1 MKKAL
6 IIDGNNLLFK
16 AYYATAY
23 QGVNLHSLQGIPT
36 NAVYAFIRMLT
47 RYLKSNNYN
56 SIFVAFDASRKT
68 FRHEILGTYKGKRS
82 ETPIE
87 LIEQFKLVKTFLDL
101 AQIPWGQL
109 TNYEADDIIGSIVKN
124 KIATNYQID
133 IMSSDKDLLQLLDT
147 NIKILNPQKGMSDL
161 KIITVS
167 TFEAEYQLLPYQV
180 TDLKGLMGDNSDNL
194 PGIKG
199 IGQKTATSLLQE
211 YKTLEN
217 IIANV
222 EKLKPTSISKLIK
235 ANANNGI
242 ICKQLA
248 QLDLNTPITGNLE
261 TFNYNIEHLSND
273 QLQDFYKK
281 YNMNSLLTQDVKP
294 KISKTNKSNIEVV
307 TEWKQEW
314 NCATNY
320 LWLEIFGENY
330 NRDNV
335 IALAI
340 KNEKGIFYINSA
352 NASNCSNFKNFLANE
367 KLQKITWDLKKV
379 IIAGLRLNLTI
390 NGIIFDHMLAAYL
403 LYANEKI
410 LPETIVTILNI
421 NTKDNLSADDFY
433 GKGIKKNIP
442 DNEKEI
448 AIFLEKKL
456 NFLNDSYLTLIKKL
470 KDTNNWNLYQE
481 IELPT
486 AFVLVNM
493 EHNGVNVDQNQLR
506 LLTDKTLLKIQD
518 LELQIKKES
527 NSNLNP
533 NSPKQVSEYLFK
545 ELKLPNYKKGS
556 TAFDV
561 LITLENKHPII
572 NILLEYRK
580 LQKLY
585 STYLLGLQ
593 KYIFNDG
600 KIHSIY
606 NQAQSSTGRL
616 SSLDP
621 NMQNISIRDKV
632 QREVRKIFIPSKPH
646 TKILSCD
653 YSQIELR
660 ILAHISEDEN
670 LIKAFQQNHDIHRE
684 TASKILNI
692 PLTEVTSEQRQKAK
706 AINFG
711 IVYGISS
718 FGLAQQLGIKVEDAK
733 IFINKYFSVFPKIK
747 IYINTIINF
756 CEKNEYVQTIFN
768 RRREVTEINNKNK
781 LIQNFGKRI
790 AMNMP
795 IQGSGADI
803 LKLAM
808 NKIYQEIKKQN
819 IDAILIA
826 QIHDELIFEVE
837 KTKINDVIAKITNI
851 MSNITNLKVPLL
863 VNTSIG
869 NNWFELK

>member
-47 RYLKSNNYN
+47 KYLKSNNYA
-56 SIFVAFDASRKT
+56 SVFVAFDAGRKT
-68 FRHEILGTYKGKRS
+68 FRHETLATYKGKRS
-82 ETPIE
+82 ETPVE
-87 LIEQFKLVKTFLDL
+87 LIEQFNLVKIFLDL
-101 AQIPWGQL
+101 AQIPWGQIN
-109 TNYEADDIIGSIVKN
+109 NYEADDIIGSIVKN
-124 KIATNYQID
+124 KVASNYQID
-133 IMSSDKDLLQLLDT
+133 IISSDKDLLQLLDN

-161 KIITVS
+161 KVINIS
-167 TFEAEYQLLPYQV
+167 TFQSEYELLPYQV
-180 TDLKGLMGDNSDNL
+180 TDLKGLMGDSSDNL

-199 IGQKTATSLLQE
+199 IGQKTAISLLKE
-211 YKTLEN
+211 YDTLEN
-217 IIANV
+217 IIENV
-222 EKLKPTSISKLIK
+222 EKLKPNVSKLIK
-235 ANANNGI
+235 LNFNNGI

-248 QLDLNTPITGNLE
+248 QLNLNTPITGNLE
-261 TFNYNIEHLSND
+261 TFNYNVENLNNEK
-273 QLQDFYKK
+273 LQDFYKQ
-281 YNMNSLLTQDVKP
+281 YNMNSLLTKDTNP
-294 KISKTNKSNIEVV
+294 KTNKNSTSHVKIINK
-307 TEWKQEW
+307 WSQEW
-314 NCATNY
+314 NCDSNY
-320 LWLEIFGENY
+320 LWLEIFGDNY
-330 NRDNV
+330 NRDN
-335 IALAI
+335 IIGFGI
-340 KNEKGIFYINSA
+340 KNKKGTFYINKI
-352 NASNCSNFKNFLANE
+352 NAINCSNFQHFLQNK

-379 IIAGLRLNLTI
+379 IIAGLRLKLII
-390 NGIIFDHMLAAYL
+390 NNIIFDHMLAAYL

-410 LPETIVTILNI
+410 LPENIAVMLNV
-421 NTKDNLSADDFY
+421 NVKDNLSADDFY

-442 DNEKEI
+442 NDEKEI

-456 NFLNDSYLTLIKKL
+456 NFLTDFHLILIKKL

-481 IELPT
+481 IELPA

-493 EHNGVNVDQNQLR
+493 ECNGVNIDQKKLK
-506 LLTDKTLLKIQD
+506 LLTDKTLRKIQD

-533 NSPKQVSEYLFK
+533 NSPKQISEYLFK
-545 ELKLPNYKKGS
+545 ELKLPNYKKSS
-556 TAFDV
+556 TAFEV
-561 LITLENKHPII
+561 LISLKNQHPII
-572 NILLEYRK
+572 DILLEYRK

-593 KYIFNDG
+593 KYIFDDG

-606 NQAQSSTGRL
+606 NQVQTSTGRL
-616 SSLDP
+616 SSLYP
-621 NMQNISIRDKV
+621 NMQNISIRDKE
-632 QREVRKIFIPSKPH
+632 QRKVRKIFIPSKPH

-670 LIKAFQQNHDIHRE
+670 LIKAFQQKHDIHRE

-692 PLTEVTSEQRQKAK
+692 PLAEVTNEQRQNAK

-718 FGLAQQLGIKVEDAK
+718 FGLSQQIGIKVEDSK

-747 IYINTIINF
+747 SYINNIIDF
-756 CEKNEYVQTIFN
+756 CEKNGYVQTIFN
-768 RRREVTEINNKNK
+768 RRREVMEITNKNK
-781 LIQNFGKRI
+781 VIQNFGKRI

-795 IQGSGADI
+795 IQGSAADI

-808 NKIYQEIKKQN
+808 NKIYEEIKNQN

-837 KTKINDVIAKITNI
+837 DNKVNDIITKITKI
-851 MSNITNLKVPLL
+851 MSNVTKLKVPLSI
-863 VNTSIG
+863 NTSIG
-869 NNWFELK
+869 DNWFELK

>member
-47 RYLKSNNYN
+47 KYLKSNNYA
-56 SIFVAFDASRKT
+56 SVFVAFDAGRKT
-68 FRHEILGTYKGKRS
+68 FRHETLATYKGKRS
-82 ETPIE
+82 ETPVE
-87 LIEQFKLVKTFLDL
+87 LIEQFNLVKIFLDL
-101 AQIPWGQL
+101 AQIPWGQIN
-109 TNYEADDIIGSIVKN
+109 NYEADDIIGSIVKN
-124 KIATNYQID
+124 KVASNYQID
-133 IMSSDKDLLQLLDT
+133 IMSSDKDLLQLLDN

-161 KIITVS
+161 KVITIS
-167 TFEAEYQLLPYQV
+167 TFQSEYELLPYQV
-180 TDLKGLMGDNSDNL
+180 TDLKGLMGDSSDNL

-199 IGQKTATSLLQE
+199 IGQKTAISLLKE
-211 YKTLEN
+211 YDTLEN
-217 IIANV
+217 IIENV
-222 EKLKPTSISKLIK
+222 EQLKPNVSKIIK
-235 ANANNGI
+235 LNFNNGI

-248 QLDLNTPITGNLE
+248 QLNLNTPITGNLE
-261 TFNYNIEHLSND
+261 TFNYNVENLNNEK
-273 QLQDFYKK
+273 LQDFYKQ
-281 YNMNSLLTQDVKP
+281 YNMNSLLTQDTNP
-294 KISKTNKSNIEVV
+294 KTNKNSTSHVQIINK
-307 TEWKQEW
+307 WSQEW
-314 NCATNY
+314 NCDSNY
-320 LWLEIFGENY
+320 LWLEIFGDNY
-330 NRDNV
+330 NRDN
-335 IALAI
+335 IIGFGI
-340 KNEKGIFYINSA
+340 KNKKGTFYINKI
-352 NASNCSNFKNFLANE
+352 NAINCSNFQHFLQNK

-379 IIAGLRLNLTI
+379 IIAGLRLKLII
-390 NGIIFDHMLAAYL
+390 NNIIFDHMLAAYL

-410 LPETIVTILNI
+410 LPENIVVMLNV
-421 NTKDNLSADDFY
+421 NVKDNLSADDFY

-442 DNEKEI
+442 NDEQEI

-456 NFLNDSYLTLIKKL
+456 NFLTDSHLILIKKL

-481 IELPT
+481 IELPA

-493 EHNGVNVDQNQLR
+493 ECNGVNIDQKKLK

-533 NSPKQVSEYLFK
+533 NSPKQISEYLFK

-556 TAFDV
+556 TAFEV
-561 LITLENKHPII
+561 LISLKNQHQII
-572 NILLEYRK
+572 DILLEYRK

-593 KYIFNDG
+593 KYIFDDG

-606 NQAQSSTGRL
+606 NQVQTSTGRL

-621 NMQNISIRDKV
+621 NMQNISIRDKE

-670 LIKAFQQNHDIHRE
+670 LIKAFQQKHDIHRE

-692 PLTEVTSEQRQKAK
+692 PLAEVTNEQRQNAK

-718 FGLAQQLGIKVEDAK
+718 FGLSQQIGIKVEDAK

-747 IYINTIINF
+747 SYINNIIDF
-756 CEKNEYVQTIFN
+756 CEKNGYVQTIFN
-768 RRREVTEINNKNK
+768 RRREVMEITNKNK
-781 LIQNFGKRI
+781 VIQNFGKRI

-795 IQGSGADI
+795 IQGSAADI

-808 NKIYQEIKKQN
+808 NKIYEEIKNQN

-837 KTKINDVIAKITNI
+837 DNKVNDVITKITKI
-851 MSNITNLKVPLL
+851 MSNVTKLKVPLL
-863 VNTSIG
+863 INTSIG
-869 NNWFELK
+869 DNWFELK

>member
-47 RYLKSNNYN
+47 KYLKSNNYA
-56 SIFVAFDASRKT
+56 SVFVAFDAGRKT
-68 FRHEILGTYKGKRS
+68 FRHETLATYKGKRS
-82 ETPIE
+82 ETPVE
-87 LIEQFKLVKTFLDL
+87 LIEQFNLVKIFLDL
-101 AQIPWGQL
+101 AQIPWGQIN
-109 TNYEADDIIGSIVKN
+109 NYEADDIIGSIVKN
-124 KIATNYQID
+124 KVASNYQID
-133 IMSSDKDLLQLLDT
+133 IMSSDKDLLQLLDN

-161 KIITVS
+161 KVITIS
-167 TFEAEYQLLPYQV
+167 TFQSEYELLPYQV
-180 TDLKGLMGDNSDNL
+180 TDLKGLMGDSSDNL

-199 IGQKTATSLLQE
+199 IGQKTAISLLKE
-211 YKTLEN
+211 YDTLEN
-217 IIANV
+217 IIENV
-222 EKLKPTSISKLIK
+222 EQLKPNVSKLIK
-235 ANANNGI
+235 LNFNNGI

-248 QLDLNTPITGNLE
+248 QLNLNTPITGNLE
-261 TFNYNIEHLSND
+261 TFNYNVENLNNEK
-273 QLQDFYKK
+273 LQDFYKQ
-281 YNMNSLLTQDVKP
+281 YNMNSLLTQDTNP
-294 KISKTNKSNIEVV
+294 KTNKNSTSHVQIINK
-307 TEWKQEW
+307 WNQEW
-314 NCATNY
+314 NCDSNY
-320 LWLEIFGENY
+320 LWLEIFGDNY
-330 NRDNV
+330 NRDN
-335 IALAI
+335 IIGFGI
-340 KNEKGIFYINSA
+340 KNEKGTFYINKI
-352 NASNCSNFKNFLANE
+352 NAINCPNFQHFLQNK

-379 IIAGLRLNLTI
+379 IIAGLRLKLII
-390 NGIIFDHMLAAYL
+390 NNIIFDHMLAAYL

-410 LPETIVTILNI
+410 LPENIAVMLNV
-421 NTKDNLSADDFY
+421 NVKDNLSADDFY

-442 DNEKEI
+442 NDEKEI

-456 NFLNDSYLTLIKKL
+456 NFLTDSHLILIKKL

-481 IELPT
+481 IELPAT
-486 AFVLVNM
+486 FVLVNM
-493 EHNGVNVDQNQLR
+493 ECNGVNIDQKKLK

-533 NSPKQVSEYLFK
+533 NSPKQISEYLFK

-556 TAFDV
+556 TAFEV
-561 LITLENKHPII
+561 LISLKNQHPII
-572 NILLEYRK
+572 DILLEYRK

-593 KYIFNDG
+593 KYIFDDG

-606 NQAQSSTGRL
+606 NQVQTSTGRL

-621 NMQNISIRDKV
+621 NMQNISIRDKE

-670 LIKAFQQNHDIHRE
+670 LIKAFQQKHDIHRE

-692 PLTEVTSEQRQKAK
+692 PLAEVTNEQRQNAK

-718 FGLAQQLGIKVEDAK
+718 FGLSQQIGIKVEDAK

-747 IYINTIINF
+747 SYINNIIDF
-756 CEKNEYVQTIFN
+756 CEKNGYVQTIFN
-768 RRREVTEINNKNK
+768 RRREVMEITNKNK
-781 LIQNFGKRI
+781 VIQNFGKRI

-795 IQGSGADI
+795 IQGSAADI

-808 NKIYQEIKKQN
+808 NKIYEEIKKQN

-837 KTKINDVIAKITNI
+837 DNKVNDVITKITKI
-851 MSNITNLKVPLL
+851 MSNVTKLKVPLL
-863 VNTSIG
+863 INTSIG
-869 NNWFELK
+869 DNWFELK

>member
-47 RYLKSNNYN
+47 KYLKSNNYA
-56 SIFVAFDASRKT
+56 SVFVAFDAGRKT
-68 FRHEILGTYKGKRS
+68 FRHETLATYKGKRS
-82 ETPIE
+82 ETPVE
-87 LIEQFKLVKTFLDL
+87 LIEQFNLVKIFLDL
-101 AQIPWGQL
+101 AQIPWGQIN
-109 TNYEADDIIGSIVKN
+109 NYEADDIIGSIVKN
-124 KIATNYQID
+124 KVASNYQID
-133 IMSSDKDLLQLLDT
+133 IMSSDKDLLQLLDN

-161 KIITVS
+161 KVITIS
-167 TFEAEYQLLPYQV
+167 TFQSEYELLPYQI
-180 TDLKGLMGDNSDNL
+180 TDLKGLMGDSSDNL

-199 IGQKTATSLLQE
+199 IGQKTAISLLKE
-211 YKTLEN
+211 YDTLEN
-217 IIANV
+217 IIENV
-222 EKLKPTSISKLIK
+222 EQLKPNVSKLIK
-235 ANANNGI
+235 LNFNNGI
-242 ICKQLA
+242 ISKQLA
-248 QLDLNTPITGNLE
+248 QLNLNTPITGNLE
-261 TFNYNIEHLSND
+261 TFNYNVENLNNEK
-273 QLQDFYKK
+273 LQDFYKQ
-281 YNMNSLLTQDVKP
+281 YNMKSLLTQDTNP
-294 KISKTNKSNIEVV
+294 KTNKNSTSHVQIINK
-307 TEWKQEW
+307 WSQEW
-314 NCATNY
+314 NCDSNY
-320 LWLEIFGENY
+320 LWLEIFGDNY
-330 NRDNV
+330 NRDN
-335 IALAI
+335 IIGFGI
-340 KNEKGIFYINSA
+340 KNKKGTFYINKI
-352 NASNCSNFKNFLANE
+352 NAINCSNFQHFLQNK

-379 IIAGLRLNLTI
+379 IIAGLRLKLII
-390 NGIIFDHMLAAYL
+390 NNIIFDHMLAAYL

-410 LPETIVTILNI
+410 LPENIAVMLNV
-421 NTKDNLSADDFY
+421 NVKDNLSADDFY

-442 DNEKEI
+442 NDEKEI

-456 NFLNDSYLTLIKKL
+456 NFLTDSHLILIKKL

-481 IELPT
+481 IELPA

-493 EHNGVNVDQNQLR
+493 ECNGVNIDQKKLK

-533 NSPKQVSEYLFK
+533 NSPKQISEYLFK

-556 TAFDV
+556 TAFEV
-561 LITLENKHPII
+561 LISLKNQHPII
-572 NILLEYRK
+572 DILLEYRK

-593 KYIFNDG
+593 KYIFDDG

-606 NQAQSSTGRL
+606 NQVQTSTGRL

-621 NMQNISIRDKV
+621 NMQNISIRDKE

-670 LIKAFQQNHDIHRE
+670 LIKAFQQKHDIHRE

-692 PLTEVTSEQRQKAK
+692 PLAEVTNEQRQNAK

-718 FGLAQQLGIKVEDAK
+718 FGLSQQIGIKVEDAK

-747 IYINTIINF
+747 SYINNIIDF
-756 CEKNEYVQTIFN
+756 CEKNGYVQTIFN
-768 RRREVTEINNKNK
+768 RRREVMEITNKNK
-781 LIQNFGKRI
+781 VIQNFGKRI

-795 IQGSGADI
+795 IQGSAADI

-808 NKIYQEIKKQN
+808 NKIYKEIKKQN

-837 KTKINDVIAKITNI
+837 DNKVNDVITKITKI
-851 MSNITNLKVPLL
+851 MSNVTKLKVPLL
-863 VNTSIG
+863 INTSIG
-869 NNWFELK
+869 DNWFELK

>member
-47 RYLKSNNYN
+47 KYLKSNNYA
-56 SIFVAFDASRKT
+56 SVFVAFDAGRKT
-68 FRHEILGTYKGKRS
+68 FRHETLATYKGKRS
-82 ETPIE
+82 ETPVE
-87 LIEQFKLVKTFLDL
+87 LIEQFNLVKIFLDL
-101 AQIPWGQL
+101 AQIPWGQIN
-109 TNYEADDIIGSIVKN
+109 NYEADDIIGSIVKN
-124 KIATNYQID
+124 KVASNYQID
-133 IMSSDKDLLQLLDT
+133 IMSSDKDLLQLLDN

-161 KIITVS
+161 KVITIS
-167 TFEAEYQLLPYQV
+167 TFQSEYELLPYQV
-180 TDLKGLMGDNSDNL
+180 TDLKGLMGDSSDNL

-199 IGQKTATSLLQE
+199 IGQKTAISLLKE
-211 YKTLEN
+211 YDTLEN
-217 IIANV
+217 IIENV
-222 EKLKPTSISKLIK
+222 EQLKPNVSKLIK
-235 ANANNGI
+235 LNFNNGI

-248 QLDLNTPITGNLE
+248 QLNLNTPITGNLE
-261 TFNYNIEHLSND
+261 TFNYNVENLNNEK
-273 QLQDFYKK
+273 LQDFYKQ
-281 YNMNSLLTQDVKP
+281 YNMNSLLTQDTNP
-294 KISKTNKSNIEVV
+294 KTNKNSTSHVQIINK
-307 TEWKQEW
+307 WSQEW
-314 NCATNY
+314 NCDSNY
-320 LWLEIFGENY
+320 LWLEIFGDNY
-330 NRDNV
+330 NRDN
-335 IALAI
+335 IIGFGI
-340 KNEKGIFYINSA
+340 KNKKGTFYINKI
-352 NASNCSNFKNFLANE
+352 NAINCSNFQHFLQNK

-379 IIAGLRLNLTI
+379 IIAGLRLKLII
-390 NGIIFDHMLAAYL
+390 NNIIFDHMLAAYL

-410 LPETIVTILNI
+410 LPENIAVMLNV
-421 NTKDNLSADDFY
+421 NVKDNLSADDFY

-442 DNEKEI
+442 NDEKEI

-456 NFLNDSYLTLIKKL
+456 NFLTDSHLILIKKL

-481 IELPT
+481 IELPA

-493 EHNGVNVDQNQLR
+493 ECNGVNIDQKKLK

-533 NSPKQVSEYLFK
+533 NSPKQISEYLFK

-556 TAFDV
+556 TAFEV
-561 LITLENKHPII
+561 LISLKNQHPII
-572 NILLEYRK
+572 DILLEYRK

-593 KYIFNDG
+593 KYIFDDG

-606 NQAQSSTGRL
+606 NQVQTSTGRL

-621 NMQNISIRDKV
+621 NMQNISIRDKE

-670 LIKAFQQNHDIHRE
+670 LIKSFQQKHDIHRE

-692 PLTEVTSEQRQKAK
+692 PLAEVTNEQRQNAK

-718 FGLAQQLGIKVEDAK
+718 FGLSQQIGIKVEDAK
-733 IFINKYFSVFPKIK
+733 MFINKYFSVFPKIK
-747 IYINTIINF
+747 SYINNIIDF
-756 CEKNEYVQTIFN
+756 CEKNGYVQTIFN
-768 RRREVTEINNKNK
+768 RRREVMEITNKNK
-781 LIQNFGKRI
+781 VIQNFGKRI

-795 IQGSGADI
+795 IQGSAADI

-808 NKIYQEIKKQN
+808 NKIYKEIKKQN

-837 KTKINDVIAKITNI
+837 DNKVNDVITKITKI
-851 MSNITNLKVPLL
+851 MSNVTKLKVPLL
-863 VNTSIG
+863 INTSIG
-869 NNWFELK
+869 DNWFELK

>member
-47 RYLKSNNYN
+47 KYLKSKNYA
-56 SIFVAFDASRKT
+56 SVFVAFDAGRKT
-68 FRHEILGTYKGKRS
+68 FRHETLATYKGKRS
-82 ETPIE
+82 ETPVE
-87 LIEQFKLVKTFLDL
+87 LIEQFNLVKIFLDL
-101 AQIPWGQL
+101 AQIPWGQIN
-109 TNYEADDIIGSIVKN
+109 NYEADDIIGSIVKN
-124 KIATNYQID
+124 KVASNYQID
-133 IMSSDKDLLQLLDT
+133 IMSSDKDLLQLLDN

-161 KIITVS
+161 KVITIS
-167 TFEAEYQLLPYQV
+167 TFQSEYELLPYQV
-180 TDLKGLMGDNSDNL
+180 TDLKGLMGDSSDNL

-199 IGQKTATSLLQE
+199 IGQKTAISLLKE
-211 YKTLEN
+211 YDTLEN
-217 IIANV
+217 IIENV
-222 EKLKPTSISKLIK
+222 EQLKPNVSKLIK
-235 ANANNGI
+235 LNFNNGI

-248 QLDLNTPITGNLE
+248 QLNLNIPITGNLE
-261 TFNYNIEHLSND
+261 TFNYNVENLNNEK
-273 QLQDFYKK
+273 LQDFYKQ
-281 YNMNSLLTQDVKP
+281 YNMNSLLTQDTNP
-294 KISKTNKSNIEVV
+294 KTNKNSASHVQIINK
-307 TEWKQEW
+307 WSQEW
-314 NCATNY
+314 NCDSNY
-320 LWLEIFGENY
+320 LWLEIFGDNY
-330 NRDNV
+330 NRDN
-335 IALAI
+335 IIGFGI
-340 KNEKGIFYINSA
+340 KNKKGTFYINKI
-352 NASNCSNFKNFLANE
+352 NAINCSNFQHFLQNK

-379 IIAGLRLNLTI
+379 IIAGLRLKLII
-390 NGIIFDHMLAAYL
+390 NNIIFDHMLAAYL

-410 LPETIVTILNI
+410 LPENIAVMLNV
-421 NTKDNLSADDFY
+421 NVKDNLSADDFY

-442 DNEKEI
+442 NDEKEI

-456 NFLNDSYLTLIKKL
+456 NFLTDSHLILIKKL

-481 IELPT
+481 IELPA

-493 EHNGVNVDQNQLR
+493 ECNGVNIDQKKLK

-533 NSPKQVSEYLFK
+533 NSPKQISEYLFK

-556 TAFDV
+556 TAFEV
-561 LITLENKHPII
+561 LISLKNQHPII
-572 NILLEYRK
+572 DILLEYRK

-593 KYIFNDG
+593 KYIFDDG

-606 NQAQSSTGRL
+606 NQVQTSTGRL

-621 NMQNISIRDKV
+621 NMQNISIRDKE

-670 LIKAFQQNHDIHRE
+670 LIKAFQQKHDIHRE

-692 PLTEVTSEQRQKAK
+692 PLAEVTNEQRQNAK

-718 FGLAQQLGIKVEDAK
+718 FGLSQQIGIKVEDAK

-747 IYINTIINF
+747 SYINNIIDF
-756 CEKNEYVQTIFN
+756 CEKNGYVQTIFN
-768 RRREVTEINNKNK
+768 RRREVMEITNKNK
-781 LIQNFGKRI
+781 VIQNFGKRI

-795 IQGSGADI
+795 IQGSAADI

-808 NKIYQEIKKQN
+808 NKIYEEIKKQN

-837 KTKINDVIAKITNI
+837 DNKVNDVITKITKI
-851 MSNITNLKVPLL
+851 MSNVTKLKVPLL
-863 VNTSIG
+863 INTSIG
-869 NNWFELK
+869 DNWFELK

>member
-16 AYYATAY
+16 AYYGTAY
-23 QGVNLHSLQGIPT
+23 QRVNLHSLQGIPT

-47 RYLKSNNYN
+47 KYLKSNNYN
-56 SIFVAFDASRKT
+56 SVFVAFDAGRKT
-68 FRHEILGTYKGKRS
+68 FRHEILETYKGKRS

-87 LIEQFKLVKTFLDL
+87 LIEQFKLVKIFLDL
-101 AQIPWGQL
+101 AQIPWGQI
-109 TNYEADDIIGSIVKN
+109 TTYEADDIIASIVKN

-161 KIITVS
+161 KVITIS

-199 IGQKTATSLLQE
+199 IGQKTAISLLKE

-217 IIANV
+217 IIVNV
-222 EKLKPTSISKLIK
+222 EKLKPNISKLIK
-235 ANANNGI
+235 ANTNNGI
-242 ICKQLA
+242 ICKQLS

-261 TFNYNIEHLSND
+261 TFNYNIENLNNE
-273 QLQDFYKK
+273 QLQNFYKQ
-281 YNMNSLLTQDVKP
+281 YNMNSLLRENIKP
-294 KISKTNKSNIEVV
+294 KISKTNKSDIQII
-307 TEWKQEW
+307 TAWKQEW
-314 NCATNY
+314 NCTTNY
-320 LWLEIFGENY
+320 LWLEVFGENY

-335 IALAI
+335 IGLAI

-352 NASNCSNFKNFLANE
+352 NAINCSNFKYFLANE

-379 IIAGLRLNLTI
+379 IIAGLRLNLKI

-410 LPETIVTILNI
+410 LPENIAVILNI
-421 NTKDNLSADDFY
+421 NMKDNLSANDFY

-442 DNEKEI
+442 DNEEEI
-448 AIFLEKKL
+448 AIFLEKKI
-456 NFLNDSYLTLIKKL
+456 NFLTASHLILIKKL
-470 KDTNNWNLYQE
+470 KDTNNWNLYQK

-493 EHNGVNVDQNQLR
+493 EQNGVNIDKKQLY
-506 LLTDKTLLKIQD
+506 LLTDKTLLKIQN

-533 NSPKQVSEYLFK
+533 NSPKQISDYLFK
-545 ELKLPNYKKGS
+545 DLKLPNYKKGS
-556 TAFDV
+556 TAFEV
-561 LITLENKHPII
+561 LITLKNQHPII

-593 KYIFNDG
+593 KYIFHDG

-606 NQAQSSTGRL
+606 NQVETSTGRL

-621 NMQNISIRDKV
+621 NMQNISIRDKA

-670 LIKAFQQNHDIHRE
+670 LIKTFQQKHDIHRE

-692 PLTEVTSEQRQKAK
+692 PLTMVTSEQRQKAK

-733 IFINKYFSVFPKIK
+733 IFIEKYFSVFPKIK
-747 IYINTIINF
+747 TYINTIIDF
-756 CEKNEYVQTIFN
+756 CEKNGYVQTIFN

-781 LIQNFGKRI
+781 VIQNFGKRI

-795 IQGSGADI
+795 IQGSAADI

-819 IDAILIA
+819 IDGILTA

-837 KTKINDVIAKITNI
+837 ETKVNDVIAKITNI
-851 MSNITNLKVPLL
+851 MSNITKLKVPLL
-863 VNTSIG
+863 VNISIG

>member
-36 NAVYAFIRMLT
+36 NAVYAFIRMLIK
-47 RYLKSNNYN
+47 YLKSNNYA
-56 SIFVAFDASRKT
+56 SVFVAFDAGRKT
-68 FRHEILGTYKGKRS
+68 FRHETLATYKGKRS
-82 ETPIE
+82 ETPVE
-87 LIEQFKLVKTFLDL
+87 LIEQFNLVKIFLDL
-101 AQIPWGQL
+101 AQIPWGQIN
-109 TNYEADDIIGSIVKN
+109 NYEADDIIGSIVKN
-124 KIATNYQID
+124 KVASNYQID
-133 IMSSDKDLLQLLDT
+133 IMSSDKDLLQLLDN

-161 KIITVS
+161 KVITIS
-167 TFEAEYQLLPYQV
+167 TFQSEYELLPYQV
-180 TDLKGLMGDNSDNL
+180 TDLKGLMGDSSDNL

-199 IGQKTATSLLQE
+199 IGQKTAISLLKE
-211 YKTLEN
+211 YDTLEN
-217 IIANV
+217 IIENV
-222 EKLKPTSISKLIK
+222 EQLKPNVSKLIK
-235 ANANNGI
+235 LNFNNGI

-248 QLDLNTPITGNLE
+248 KLNLNTPITGNLE
-261 TFNYNIEHLSND
+261 TFNYNVENLNNEK
-273 QLQDFYKK
+273 LQDFYKQ
-281 YNMNSLLTQDVKP
+281 YNMNSLLTQDNNP
-294 KISKTNKSNIEVV
+294 KTNKNSTSHVQIINK
-307 TEWKQEW
+307 WNQEW
-314 NCATNY
+314 NCDSNY
-320 LWLEIFGENY
+320 LWLEIFGDNY
-330 NRDNV
+330 NRDN
-335 IALAI
+335 IIGFGI
-340 KNEKGIFYINSA
+340 KNEKGTFYINKI
-352 NASNCSNFKNFLANE
+352 NAINCPNFQHFLQNK

-379 IIAGLRLNLTI
+379 IIAGLRLKLII
-390 NGIIFDHMLAAYL
+390 NNIIFDHMLAAYL

-410 LPETIVTILNI
+410 LPENIAVMLNV
-421 NTKDNLSADDFY
+421 NVKDNLSADDFY

-442 DNEKEI
+442 NDEKEI
-448 AIFLEKKL
+448 AIFLKKKL
-456 NFLNDSYLTLIKKL
+456 NFLTDSHLILIKKL

-481 IELPT
+481 IELPA

-493 EHNGVNVDQNQLR
+493 ECNGVNIDQKKLK

-533 NSPKQVSEYLFK
+533 NSPKQISEYLFK

-556 TAFDV
+556 TAFEV
-561 LITLENKHPII
+561 LISLKNQHQII
-572 NILLEYRK
+572 DILLEYRK

-593 KYIFNDG
+593 KYIFDDG

-606 NQAQSSTGRL
+606 NQVQTSTGRL

-621 NMQNISIRDKV
+621 NMQNISIRDKE

-670 LIKAFQQNHDIHRE
+670 LIKAFKQKHDIHRE
-684 TASKILNI
+684 TASKISNI
-692 PLTEVTSEQRQKAK
+692 PLAEVTNEQRQNAK

-718 FGLAQQLGIKVEDAK
+718 FGLSQQIGIKVEDAK

-747 IYINTIINF
+747 SYINNIIDF
-756 CEKNEYVQTIFN
+756 CEKNGYVQTIFN
-768 RRREVTEINNKNK
+768 RRREVMEITNKNK
-781 LIQNFGKRI
+781 VIQNFGKRI

-795 IQGSGADI
+795 IQGSAADI

-808 NKIYQEIKKQN
+808 NKIYEEIKKQN

-837 KTKINDVIAKITNI
+837 DNKVNDVITKITKI
-851 MSNITNLKVPLL
+851 MSNVTKLKVPLL
-863 VNTSIG
+863 INTSIG
-869 NNWFELK
+869 DNWFELK

>member
-47 RYLKSNNYN
+47 KYLKSNNYA
-56 SIFVAFDASRKT
+56 SVFVAFDAGRKT
-68 FRHEILGTYKGKRS
+68 FRHETLATYKGKRS
-82 ETPIE
+82 ETPVE
-87 LIEQFKLVKTFLDL
+87 LIEQFNLVKIFLDL
-101 AQIPWGQL
+101 AQIPWGQIN
-109 TNYEADDIIGSIVKN
+109 NYEADDIIGSIVKN
-124 KIATNYQID
+124 KVASNYQID
-133 IMSSDKDLLQLLDT
+133 IMSSDKDLLQLLDN

-161 KIITVS
+161 KVITIS
-167 TFEAEYQLLPYQV
+167 TFQSEYELLPYQV
-180 TDLKGLMGDNSDNL
+180 TDLKGLMGDSSDNL

-199 IGQKTATSLLQE
+199 IGQKTAISLLKE
-211 YKTLEN
+211 YDTLEN
-217 IIANV
+217 IIENV
-222 EKLKPTSISKLIK
+222 EQLKPNVSKLIK
-235 ANANNGI
+235 LNFNNGI

-248 QLDLNTPITGNLE
+248 QLNLNTPITGNLE
-261 TFNYNIEHLSND
+261 TFNYNVENLNNEK
-273 QLQDFYKK
+273 LQDFYKQ
-281 YNMNSLLTQDVKP
+281 YNMNSLLTQDTNP
-294 KISKTNKSNIEVV
+294 KTNKNSTSHVQIINK
-307 TEWKQEW
+307 WNQEW
-314 NCATNY
+314 NCDSNY
-320 LWLEIFGENY
+320 LWLEIFGDNY
-330 NRDNV
+330 NRDN
-335 IALAI
+335 IIGFGI
-340 KNEKGIFYINSA
+340 KNEKGTFYINKI
-352 NASNCSNFKNFLANE
+352 NAINCPNFQHFLQNK

-379 IIAGLRLNLTI
+379 IIAGLRLKLII
-390 NGIIFDHMLAAYL
+390 NNIIFDHMLAAYL

-410 LPETIVTILNI
+410 LPENIAVMLNV
-421 NTKDNLSADDFY
+421 NVKDNLSADDFY

-442 DNEKEI
+442 NDEKEI

-456 NFLNDSYLTLIKKL
+456 NFLTDSHLILIKKL

-481 IELPT
+481 IELPA

-493 EHNGVNVDQNQLR
+493 ECNGVNIDQKKLK

-533 NSPKQVSEYLFK
+533 NSPKQISEYLFK

-556 TAFDV
+556 TAFEV
-561 LITLENKHPII
+561 LISLKNQHPII
-572 NILLEYRK
+572 DILLEYRK

-593 KYIFNDG
+593 KYIFDDG

-606 NQAQSSTGRL
+606 NQVQTSTGRL

-621 NMQNISIRDKV
+621 NMQNISIRDKE

-670 LIKAFQQNHDIHRE
+670 LIKAFQQKHDIHRE

-692 PLTEVTSEQRQKAK
+692 PLAEVTNEQRQNAK

-718 FGLAQQLGIKVEDAK
+718 FGLSQQIGIKVEDAK

-747 IYINTIINF
+747 SYINNIIDF
-756 CEKNEYVQTIFN
+756 CEKNGYVQTIFN
-768 RRREVTEINNKNK
+768 RKREVMEITNKNK
-781 LIQNFGKRI
+781 VIQNFGKRI

-795 IQGSGADI
+795 IQGSAADI

-808 NKIYQEIKKQN
+808 NKIYEEIKKQN

-837 KTKINDVIAKITNI
+837 DNKVNDVITKITKI
-851 MSNITNLKVPLL
+851 MSNVTKLKVPLL
-863 VNTSIG
+863 INTSIG
-869 NNWFELK
+869 DNWFELK

>member
-47 RYLKSNNYN
+47 KYLKSNNYA
-56 SIFVAFDASRKT
+56 SVFVAFDAGRKT
-68 FRHEILGTYKGKRS
+68 FRHETLATYKGKRS
-82 ETPIE
+82 ETPVE
-87 LIEQFKLVKTFLDL
+87 LIEQFNLVKIFLDL
-101 AQIPWGQL
+101 AQIPWGQIN
-109 TNYEADDIIGSIVKN
+109 NYEADDIIGSIVKN
-124 KIATNYQID
+124 KVASNYQID
-133 IMSSDKDLLQLLDT
+133 IMSSDKDLLQLLDN

-161 KIITVS
+161 KVITIS
-167 TFEAEYQLLPYQV
+167 TFQSEYELLPYQV
-180 TDLKGLMGDNSDNL
+180 TDLKGLMGDSSDNL

-199 IGQKTATSLLQE
+199 IGQKTAISLLKK
-211 YKTLEN
+211 YDTLEN
-217 IIANV
+217 IIENV
-222 EKLKPTSISKLIK
+222 EQLKPNVSKLIK
-235 ANANNGI
+235 LNFNNGI

-248 QLDLNTPITGNLE
+248 QLNLNTPITGNLE
-261 TFNYNIEHLSND
+261 TFNYNVENLNNEK
-273 QLQDFYKK
+273 LQDFYKQ
-281 YNMNSLLTQDVKP
+281 YNMNSLLTQDTNP
-294 KISKTNKSNIEVV
+294 KTNKNSTSHVQIINK
-307 TEWKQEW
+307 WSQEW
-314 NCATNY
+314 NCDSNY
-320 LWLEIFGENY
+320 LWLEIFGDNY
-330 NRDNV
+330 NRDN
-335 IALAI
+335 IIGFGI
-340 KNEKGIFYINSA
+340 KNKKGTFYINKI
-352 NASNCSNFKNFLANE
+352 NAINCSNFQHFLQNK

-379 IIAGLRLNLTI
+379 IIAGLRLKLII
-390 NGIIFDHMLAAYL
+390 NNIIFDHMLAAYL

-410 LPETIVTILNI
+410 LPENIAVMLNV
-421 NTKDNLSADDFY
+421 NVKDNLSADDFY

-442 DNEKEI
+442 NDEKEI

-456 NFLNDSYLTLIKKL
+456 NFLTDSHLILIKKL

-481 IELPT
+481 IELPA

-493 EHNGVNVDQNQLR
+493 ECNGVNIDQKKLK

-533 NSPKQVSEYLFK
+533 NSPKQISEYLFK

-556 TAFDV
+556 TAFEV
-561 LITLENKHPII
+561 LISLKNQHPII
-572 NILLEYRK
+572 DILLEYRK

-593 KYIFNDG
+593 KYIFDDG

-606 NQAQSSTGRL
+606 NQVQTSTGRL

-621 NMQNISIRDKV
+621 NMQNISIRDKE

-670 LIKAFQQNHDIHRE
+670 LIKAFQQKHDIHRE

-692 PLTEVTSEQRQKAK
+692 PLAEVTNEQRQNAK

-718 FGLAQQLGIKVEDAK
+718 FGLSQQIGIKVEDAK

-747 IYINTIINF
+747 SYINNIIDF
-756 CEKNEYVQTIFN
+756 CEKNGYVQTIFN
-768 RRREVTEINNKNK
+768 RRREVMEITNKNK
-781 LIQNFGKRI
+781 VIQNFGKRI

-795 IQGSGADI
+795 IQGSAADI

-808 NKIYQEIKKQN
+808 NKIYEEIKKQN

-837 KTKINDVIAKITNI
+837 DNKVNDVITKITKI
-851 MSNITNLKVPLL
+851 MSNVTKLKVPLL
-863 VNTSIG
+863 INTSIG
-869 NNWFELK
+869 DNWFELK

>member
-47 RYLKSNNYN
+47 KYLKSNNYA
-56 SIFVAFDASRKT
+56 SVFVAFDAGRKT
-68 FRHEILGTYKGKRS
+68 FRHETLATYKGKRS
-82 ETPIE
+82 ETPVE
-87 LIEQFKLVKTFLDL
+87 LIEQFNLVKIFLDL
-101 AQIPWGQL
+101 AQIPWGQIN
-109 TNYEADDIIGSIVKN
+109 NYEADDIIGSIVKN
-124 KIATNYQID
+124 KVASNYQID
-133 IMSSDKDLLQLLDT
+133 IMSSDKDLLQLLDN

-161 KIITVS
+161 KVITIS
-167 TFEAEYQLLPYQV
+167 TFQSEYELLPYQV
-180 TDLKGLMGDNSDNL
+180 TDLKGLMGDSSDNL

-199 IGQKTATSLLQE
+199 IGQKTAISLLKE
-211 YKTLEN
+211 YDTLEN
-217 IIANV
+217 IIENV
-222 EKLKPTSISKLIK
+222 EELKPNVSKLIK
-235 ANANNGI
+235 LNFNNGI

-248 QLDLNTPITGNLE
+248 QLNLNTPITGNLE
-261 TFNYNIEHLSND
+261 TFNYNVENLNNEK
-273 QLQDFYKK
+273 LQDFYKQ
-281 YNMNSLLTQDVKP
+281 YNMNSLLTQDTNP
-294 KISKTNKSNIEVV
+294 KTNKNSTSHVQIINK
-307 TEWKQEW
+307 WSQEW
-314 NCATNY
+314 NCDSNY
-320 LWLEIFGENY
+320 LWLEIFGDNY
-330 NRDNV
+330 NGDN
-335 IALAI
+335 IIGFGI
-340 KNEKGIFYINSA
+340 KNKKGTFYINKI
-352 NASNCSNFKNFLANE
+352 NAINCSNFQHFLQNK

-379 IIAGLRLNLTI
+379 IIAGLRLKLII
-390 NGIIFDHMLAAYL
+390 NNIIFDHMLAAYL

-410 LPETIVTILNI
+410 LPENIAVMLNV
-421 NTKDNLSADDFY
+421 NVKDNLSADDFY

-442 DNEKEI
+442 NDEKEI

-456 NFLNDSYLTLIKKL
+456 NFLTDSHLILIKKL

-481 IELPT
+481 IELPA

-493 EHNGVNVDQNQLR
+493 ECNGVNIDQKKLK

-533 NSPKQVSEYLFK
+533 NSPKQISEYLFK

-556 TAFDV
+556 TAFEV
-561 LITLENKHPII
+561 LISLKNQHPII
-572 NILLEYRK
+572 DILLEYRK

-593 KYIFNDG
+593 KYIFDDG

-606 NQAQSSTGRL
+606 NQVQTSTGRL

-621 NMQNISIRDKV
+621 NMQNISIRDKE

-670 LIKAFQQNHDIHRE
+670 LIKAFQQKHDIHRE

-692 PLTEVTSEQRQKAK
+692 PLAEVTNEQRQNAK

-718 FGLAQQLGIKVEDAK
+718 FGLSQQIGIKVEDAK

-747 IYINTIINF
+747 SYINNIIDF
-756 CEKNEYVQTIFN
+756 CEKNRYVQTIFN
-768 RRREVTEINNKNK
+768 RRREVMEITNKNK
-781 LIQNFGKRI
+781 VIQNFGKRI

-795 IQGSGADI
+795 IQGSAADI

-808 NKIYQEIKKQN
+808 NKIYEEIKKQN

-837 KTKINDVIAKITNI
+837 DNKVNDVITKITKI
-851 MSNITNLKVPLL
+851 MSNVTKLKVPLL
-863 VNTSIG
+863 INTSIG
-869 NNWFELK
+869 DNWFELK

>member
-47 RYLKSNNYN
+47 KYLKSNNYA
-56 SIFVAFDASRKT
+56 SVFVAFDAGRKT
-68 FRHEILGTYKGKRS
+68 FRHETLATYKGKRS
-82 ETPIE
+82 ETPVE
-87 LIEQFKLVKTFLDL
+87 LIEQFNLVKIFLDL
-101 AQIPWGQL
+101 AQIPWGQIN
-109 TNYEADDIIGSIVKN
+109 NYEADDIIGSIVKN
-124 KIATNYQID
+124 KIASNYQID
-133 IMSSDKDLLQLLDT
+133 IMSSDKDLLQLLDN

-161 KIITVS
+161 KVITIS
-167 TFEAEYQLLPYQV
+167 TFQSEYELLPYQV
-180 TDLKGLMGDNSDNL
+180 TDLKGLMGDSSDNL

-199 IGQKTATSLLQE
+199 IGQKTAISLLKE
-211 YKTLEN
+211 YDTLEN
-217 IIANV
+217 IIENV
-222 EKLKPTSISKLIK
+222 EQLKPNVSKLIK
-235 ANANNGI
+235 LNFNNGI

-248 QLDLNTPITGNLE
+248 QLNLNTPITGNLE
-261 TFNYNIEHLSND
+261 TFNYNVENLNNEK
-273 QLQDFYKK
+273 LQDFYKQ
-281 YNMNSLLTQDVKP
+281 YNMNSLLTQDTNP
-294 KISKTNKSNIEVV
+294 KTNKNSTSHVQIINK
-307 TEWKQEW
+307 WSQEW
-314 NCATNY
+314 NCDSNY
-320 LWLEIFGENY
+320 LWLEIFGDNY
-330 NRDNV
+330 NRDN
-335 IALAI
+335 IIGFGI
-340 KNEKGIFYINSA
+340 KNEKGTFYINKI
-352 NASNCSNFKNFLANE
+352 NAINCSNFQHFLQNK

-379 IIAGLRLNLTI
+379 IIAGLRLKLII
-390 NGIIFDHMLAAYL
+390 NNIIFDHMLAAYL

-410 LPETIVTILNI
+410 LPENIAVMLNV
-421 NTKDNLSADDFY
+421 NVKDNLNADDFY
-433 GKGIKKNIP
+433 GKCIKKNIP
-442 DNEKEI
+442 NDEKEI

-456 NFLNDSYLTLIKKL
+456 NFLTDSHLILIKKL

-481 IELPT
+481 IELPA

-493 EHNGVNVDQNQLR
+493 ECNGVNIDQKKLK
-506 LLTDKTLLKIQD
+506 LLTNKTLLKIQD

-533 NSPKQVSEYLFK
+533 NSPKQISEYLFK

-556 TAFDV
+556 TAFEV
-561 LITLENKHPII
+561 LISLKNQHPII
-572 NILLEYRK
+572 DILLEYRK

-593 KYIFNDG
+593 KYIFDDG

-606 NQAQSSTGRL
+606 NQVQTSTGRL

-621 NMQNISIRDKV
+621 NMQNISIRDKE

-670 LIKAFQQNHDIHRE
+670 LIKAFQQKHDIHRE

-692 PLTEVTSEQRQKAK
+692 PLAEVTNEQRQNAK

-718 FGLAQQLGIKVEDAK
+718 FGLSQQIGIKVEDAK

-747 IYINTIINF
+747 SYINNIIDF
-756 CEKNEYVQTIFN
+756 CEKNGYVQTIFN
-768 RRREVTEINNKNK
+768 RRREVIEITNKNK
-781 LIQNFGKRI
+781 VIQNFGKRI

-795 IQGSGADI
+795 IQGSAADI

-808 NKIYQEIKKQN
+808 NKIYEEIKKQN

-837 KTKINDVIAKITNI
+837 DNKVNDVITKITKI
-851 MSNITNLKVPLL
+851 MSNFTKLKVPLL
-863 VNTSIG
+863 INTSIG
-869 NNWFELK
+869 DNWFELK

>member
-47 RYLKSNNYN
+47 KYLKSNNYA
-56 SIFVAFDASRKT
+56 SVFVAFDAGRKT
-68 FRHEILGTYKGKRS
+68 FRHETLATYKGKRS
-82 ETPIE
+82 ETPVE
-87 LIEQFKLVKTFLDL
+87 LIEQFNLVKIFLDL
-101 AQIPWGQL
+101 AQIPWGQIN
-109 TNYEADDIIGSIVKN
+109 NYEADDIIGSIVKN
-124 KIATNYQID
+124 KVASNYQID
-133 IMSSDKDLLQLLDT
+133 IMSSDKDLLQLLDN

-161 KIITVS
+161 KVITIS
-167 TFEAEYQLLPYQV
+167 TFQSEYELLPYQV
-180 TDLKGLMGDNSDNL
+180 TDLKGLMGDSSDNL

-199 IGQKTATSLLQE
+199 IGQKTAISLLKE
-211 YKTLEN
+211 YDTLEN
-217 IIANV
+217 IIENV
-222 EKLKPTSISKLIK
+222 EQLKPNVSKLIK
-235 ANANNGI
+235 LNFNNGI

-248 QLDLNTPITGNLE
+248 QLNLNTPITGNLE
-261 TFNYNIEHLSND
+261 TFNYNVENLNNEK
-273 QLQDFYKK
+273 LQDFYKQ
-281 YNMNSLLTQDVKP
+281 YNMNSLLTQDTNP
-294 KISKTNKSNIEVV
+294 KTNKNSTSHVQIINK
-307 TEWKQEW
+307 WNQEW
-314 NCATNY
+314 NCDSNY
-320 LWLEIFGENY
+320 LWLEIFGDNY
-330 NRDNV
+330 NRDN
-335 IALAI
+335 IIGFGI
-340 KNEKGIFYINSA
+340 KNEKGTFYINKI
-352 NASNCSNFKNFLANE
+352 NAINCPNFQHFLQNK

-379 IIAGLRLNLTI
+379 VIAGLRLKLII
-390 NGIIFDHMLAAYL
+390 NNIIFDHMLAAYL

-410 LPETIVTILNI
+410 LPENIAVMLNV
-421 NTKDNLSADDFY
+421 NVKDNLSADDFY

-442 DNEKEI
+442 NDEKEI

-456 NFLNDSYLTLIKKL
+456 NFLTDSHLILIKKL

-481 IELPT
+481 IELPA

-493 EHNGVNVDQNQLR
+493 ECNGVNIDQKKLK

-533 NSPKQVSEYLFK
+533 NSPKQISEYLFK

-556 TAFDV
+556 TAFEV
-561 LITLENKHPII
+561 LISLKNQHPII
-572 NILLEYRK
+572 DILLEYRK

-593 KYIFNDG
+593 KYIFDDG

-606 NQAQSSTGRL
+606 NQVQTSTGRL

-621 NMQNISIRDKV
+621 NMQNISIRDKE

-670 LIKAFQQNHDIHRE
+670 LIKAFQQKHDIHRE

-692 PLTEVTSEQRQKAK
+692 PLAEVTNEQRQNAK

-718 FGLAQQLGIKVEDAK
+718 FGLSQQIGIKVEDAK

-747 IYINTIINF
+747 SYINNIIDF
-756 CEKNEYVQTIFN
+756 CEKNGYVQTIFN
-768 RRREVTEINNKNK
+768 RRREVMEITNKNK
-781 LIQNFGKRI
+781 VIQNFGKRI

-795 IQGSGADI
+795 IQGSAADI

-808 NKIYQEIKKQN
+808 NKIYEEIKKQN

-837 KTKINDVIAKITNI
+837 DNKVNDVITKITKI
-851 MSNITNLKVPLL
+851 MSNVTKLKVPLL
-863 VNTSIG
+863 INTSIG
-869 NNWFELK
+869 DNWFELK

>member
-47 RYLKSNNYN
+47 KYLKSNNYA
-56 SIFVAFDASRKT
+56 SVFVAFDAGRKT
-68 FRHEILGTYKGKRS
+68 FRHETLATYKGKRS
-82 ETPIE
+82 ETPVE
-87 LIEQFKLVKTFLDL
+87 LIEQFNLVKIFLDL
-101 AQIPWGQL
+101 AQIPWGQIN
-109 TNYEADDIIGSIVKN
+109 NYEADDIIGSIVKN
-124 KIATNYQID
+124 KIASNYQID
-133 IMSSDKDLLQLLDT
+133 IMSSDKDLLQLLDN

-161 KIITVS
+161 KVITIS
-167 TFEAEYQLLPYQV
+167 TFQSEYELLPYQV
-180 TDLKGLMGDNSDNL
+180 TDLKGLMGDSSDNL

-199 IGQKTATSLLQE
+199 IGQKTAISLLKE
-211 YKTLEN
+211 YDTLEN
-217 IIANV
+217 IIENV
-222 EKLKPTSISKLIK
+222 EQLKPNVSKLIK
-235 ANANNGI
+235 LNFNNGI

-248 QLDLNTPITGNLE
+248 QLNLNTPITGNLE
-261 TFNYNIEHLSND
+261 TFNYNVENLNNEK
-273 QLQDFYKK
+273 LQDFYKQ
-281 YNMNSLLTQDVKP
+281 YNMNSLLTQDTNP
-294 KISKTNKSNIEVV
+294 KTNKNSTSHVQIINK
-307 TEWKQEW
+307 WSQEW
-314 NCATNY
+314 NCDSNY
-320 LWLEIFGENY
+320 LWLEIFGDNY
-330 NRDNV
+330 NRDN
-335 IALAI
+335 IIGFGI
-340 KNEKGIFYINSA
+340 KNEKGTFYINKI
-352 NASNCSNFKNFLANE
+352 NAINCSNFQHFLQNK

-379 IIAGLRLNLTI
+379 IIAGLRLKLII
-390 NGIIFDHMLAAYL
+390 NNIIFDHMLAAYL

-410 LPETIVTILNI
+410 LPENIAVMLNV
-421 NTKDNLSADDFY
+421 NVKDNLSADDFY

-442 DNEKEI
+442 NDEKEI

-456 NFLNDSYLTLIKKL
+456 NFLTDSHLILIKKL

-481 IELPT
+481 IELPA

-493 EHNGVNVDQNQLR
+493 ECNGVNIDQKKLK
-506 LLTDKTLLKIQD
+506 LLTNKTLLKIQD

-533 NSPKQVSEYLFK
+533 NSPKQISEYLFK

-556 TAFDV
+556 TAFEV
-561 LITLENKHPII
+561 LISLKNQHPII
-572 NILLEYRK
+572 DILLEYRK

-593 KYIFNDG
+593 KYIFDDG

-606 NQAQSSTGRL
+606 NQVQTSTGRL

-621 NMQNISIRDKV
+621 NMQNISIRDKE

-670 LIKAFQQNHDIHRE
+670 LIKAFQQKHDIHRE

-692 PLTEVTSEQRQKAK
+692 PLAEVTNEQRQNAK

-718 FGLAQQLGIKVEDAK
+718 FGLSQQIGIKVEDAK

-747 IYINTIINF
+747 SYINNIIDF
-756 CEKNEYVQTIFN
+756 CEKNGYVQTIFN
-768 RRREVTEINNKNK
+768 RRREVMEITNKNK
-781 LIQNFGKRI
+781 VIQNFGKRI

-795 IQGSGADI
+795 IQGSAADI

-808 NKIYQEIKKQN
+808 NKIYEEIKKQN

-837 KTKINDVIAKITNI
+837 DNKVNDVITKITKI
-851 MSNITNLKVPLL
+851 MSNVTKLKVPLL
-863 VNTSIG
+863 INTSIG
-869 NNWFELK
+869 DNWFELK

>member
-47 RYLKSNNYN
+47 KYLKSSNYTTV
-56 SIFVAFDASRKT
+56 FVAFDAGRKT
-68 FRHEILGTYKGKRS
+68 FRHETLATYKGKRS
-82 ETPIE
+82 ETPVE
-87 LIEQFKLVKTFLDL
+87 LIGQFTLVKTFLDL
-101 AQIPWGQL
+101 AEIPWGQL
-109 TNYEADDIIGSIVKN
+109 VNYEADDIIGTIVKN
-124 KIATNYQID
+124 KIADDYQID
-133 IMSSDKDLLQLLDT
+133 IMSSDKDLLQLLAT
-147 NIKILNPQKGMSDL
+147 NIQILNPQKGMSDL
-161 KIITVS
+161 KITTTS
-167 TFEAEYQLLPYQV
+167 TFQKEYELLPSQV
-180 TDLKGLMGDNSDNL
+180 TDLKGLMGDSSDNL

-199 IGQKTATSLLQE
+199 IGQKTAINLLKE
-211 YKTLEN
+211 YDTLEA

-222 EKLKPTSISKLIK
+222 EKLKPNISKLVK

-248 QLDLNTPITGNLE
+248 QLNLQTPIIGNLE
-261 TFNYNIEHLSND
+261 TFKYDIEKLNNQS
-273 QLQDFYKK
+273 LQKFYKQ
-281 YNMNSLLTQDVKP
+281 YNMNSLLIQDVKT
-294 KISKTNKSNIEVV
+294 KTNTNSYIQIID
-307 TEWKQEW
+307 EWKQEW
-314 NCATNY
+314 NCSENY
-320 LWLEIFGENY
+320 LWLEVFGENY
-330 NRDNV
+330 NRDS
-335 IALAI
+335 IIGFAI
-340 KNEKGIFYINSA
+340 KNEKGISYINSI
-352 NASNCSNFKNFLANE
+352 NAINCVNFQHFLQNE
-367 KLQKITWDLKKV
+367 KIKKITWDLKKV
-379 IIAGLRLNLTI
+379 IIAGLRLKLII

-410 LPETIVTILNI
+410 LPENVAAILNV
-421 NTKDNLSADDFY
+421 NDNDNLSTDDFY
-433 GKGIKKNIP
+433 GKGIRKNIP
-442 DNEKEI
+442 DDEKEI
-448 AIFLEKKL
+448 AIFLEKKI
-456 NFLNDSYLTLIKKL
+456 NFLTASYLTLIKKL
-470 KDTNNWNLYQE
+470 KDTNNWTLYQE
-481 IELPT
+481 IEFPA
-486 AFVLVNM
+486 AFVLVDM
-493 EHNGVNVDQNQLR
+493 EKNGVNVNQKQLA
-506 LLTDKTLLKIQD
+506 LLTAKTLLKIQD
-518 LELQIKKES
+518 LELQIKKET

-533 NSPKQVSEYLFK
+533 NSPKQISDYLFN

-556 TAFDV
+556 TAFEV
-561 LITLENKHPII
+561 LISLENKHPII
-572 NILLEYRK
+572 NIFLEYRK

-593 KYIFNDG
+593 KYIFDDG

-606 NQAQSSTGRL
+606 NQVQTSTGRL

-692 PLTEVTSEQRQKAK
+692 PLAEVTKEQRQKAK

-718 FGLAQQLGIKVEDAK
+718 FGLSQQLGIKVEDAK

-747 IYINTIINF
+747 IYINTIIDF
-756 CEKNEYVQTIFN
+756 CEKNGYVQTIFN
-768 RRREVTEINNKNK
+768 RRREISEINNKNK
-781 LIQNFGKRI
+781 VIQNFGKRI

-795 IQGSGADI
+795 IQGSAADI

-837 KTKINDVIAKITNI
+837 ETKTNDVIAKVTKI
-851 MSNITNLKVPLL
+851 MSNITKLKVPLL

>member
-47 RYLKSNNYN
+47 KYLKSNNYA
-56 SIFVAFDASRKT
+56 SVFVAFDAGRKT
-68 FRHEILGTYKGKRS
+68 FRHETLATYKGKRS
-82 ETPIE
+82 ETPVE
-87 LIEQFKLVKTFLDL
+87 LIEQFNLVKIFLDL
-101 AQIPWGQL
+101 AQIPWGQIN
-109 TNYEADDIIGSIVKN
+109 NYEADDIIGSIVKN
-124 KIATNYQID
+124 KVASNYQID
-133 IMSSDKDLLQLLDT
+133 IMSSDKDLLQLLDN

-161 KIITVS
+161 KVITIS
-167 TFEAEYQLLPYQV
+167 TFKSEYELLPYQV
-180 TDLKGLMGDNSDNL
+180 TDLKGLMGDSSDNL

-199 IGQKTATSLLQE
+199 IGQKTAISLLKE
-211 YKTLEN
+211 YDTLEN
-217 IIANV
+217 IIENV
-222 EKLKPTSISKLIK
+222 EQLKPNVSKLIK
-235 ANANNGI
+235 LNFNNGI
-242 ICKQLA
+242 VCKQLA
-248 QLDLNTPITGNLE
+248 QLNLNTPITGNLE
-261 TFNYNIEHLSND
+261 TFNYNVENLNNEK
-273 QLQDFYKK
+273 LQDFYKQ
-281 YNMNSLLTQDVKP
+281 YNMNSLLTQDTNP
-294 KISKTNKSNIEVV
+294 KTNKNSTSHVQIINK
-307 TEWKQEW
+307 WSQEW
-314 NCATNY
+314 NCDSNY
-320 LWLEIFGENY
+320 LWLEIFGDNY
-330 NRDNV
+330 NRDN
-335 IALAI
+335 IIGFGI
-340 KNEKGIFYINSA
+340 KNEKGTFYINKI
-352 NASNCSNFKNFLANE
+352 NAINCSNFQHFLQNK

-379 IIAGLRLNLTI
+379 IIAGLRLKLII
-390 NGIIFDHMLAAYL
+390 NNIIFDHMLAAYL

-410 LPETIVTILNI
+410 LPENIAVMLNV
-421 NTKDNLSADDFY
+421 NVKDNLSADDFY

-442 DNEKEI
+442 NDEKEI

-456 NFLNDSYLTLIKKL
+456 NFLTDSHLILIKKL

-481 IELPT
+481 IELPA

-493 EHNGVNVDQNQLR
+493 ECNGVNIDQKKLK

-533 NSPKQVSEYLFK
+533 NSPKQISEYLFK

-556 TAFDV
+556 TAFEV
-561 LITLENKHPII
+561 LISLKNQHPII
-572 NILLEYRK
+572 DILLEYRK

-593 KYIFNDG
+593 KYIFDDG

-606 NQAQSSTGRL
+606 NQVQTSTGRL

-621 NMQNISIRDKV
+621 NMQNISIRDKE

-670 LIKAFQQNHDIHRE
+670 LIKAFQQKHDIHRE

-692 PLTEVTSEQRQKAK
+692 PLAEVTNEQRQNAK

-718 FGLAQQLGIKVEDAK
+718 FGLSQQIGIKVEDAK

-747 IYINTIINF
+747 SYINNIIDF
-756 CEKNEYVQTIFN
+756 CEKNGYVQTIFN
-768 RRREVTEINNKNK
+768 RRREVMEITNKNK
-781 LIQNFGKRI
+781 VIQNFGKRI

-795 IQGSGADI
+795 IQGSAADI

-808 NKIYQEIKKQN
+808 NKIYEEIKKQN

-837 KTKINDVIAKITNI
+837 DNKFNDVITKITKI
-851 MSNITNLKVPLL
+851 MSNVTKLKVPLL
-863 VNTSIG
+863 INTSIG
-869 NNWFELK
+869 DNWFELK

>member
-47 RYLKSNNYN
+47 KYLKSKNYA
-56 SIFVAFDASRKT
+56 SVFVAFDAGRKT
-68 FRHEILGTYKGKRS
+68 FRHETLATYKGKRS
-82 ETPIE
+82 ETPVE
-87 LIEQFKLVKTFLDL
+87 LIEQFNLVKIFLDL
-101 AQIPWGQL
+101 AQIPWGQIN
-109 TNYEADDIIGSIVKN
+109 NYEADDIIGSIVKN
-124 KIATNYQID
+124 KVASNYQID
-133 IMSSDKDLLQLLDT
+133 IMSSDKDLLQLLDN

-161 KIITVS
+161 KVITIS
-167 TFEAEYQLLPYQV
+167 TFQSEYELLPYQL
-180 TDLKGLMGDNSDNL
+180 TDLKGLMGDSSDNL

-199 IGQKTATSLLQE
+199 IGQKTAISLLKE
-211 YKTLEN
+211 YDTLEN
-217 IIANV
+217 IIENV
-222 EKLKPTSISKLIK
+222 EQLKPNVSKLIK
-235 ANANNGI
+235 LNFNNGI

-248 QLDLNTPITGNLE
+248 QLNLNTPITGNLE
-261 TFNYNIEHLSND
+261 TFNYNVENLNNEK
-273 QLQDFYKK
+273 LQDFYKQ
-281 YNMNSLLTQDVKP
+281 YNMNSLLTQDTNP
-294 KISKTNKSNIEVV
+294 KTNKNSTSHVQIINK
-307 TEWKQEW
+307 WSQEW
-314 NCATNY
+314 NCDSNY
-320 LWLEIFGENY
+320 LWLEIFGDNY
-330 NRDNV
+330 NRDN
-335 IALAI
+335 IIGFGI
-340 KNEKGIFYINSA
+340 KNKKGTFYINKI
-352 NASNCSNFKNFLANE
+352 NAINCSNFQHFLQNK

-379 IIAGLRLNLTI
+379 IIAGLRLKLII
-390 NGIIFDHMLAAYL
+390 NNIIFDHMLAAYL

-410 LPETIVTILNI
+410 LPENIAVMLNV
-421 NTKDNLSADDFY
+421 NVKDNLSADDFY

-442 DNEKEI
+442 NDEKEI

-456 NFLNDSYLTLIKKL
+456 NFLTDFHLILIKKL

-481 IELPT
+481 IELPA

-493 EHNGVNVDQNQLR
+493 ECNGVNIDQKKLK

-533 NSPKQVSEYLFK
+533 NSPKQISEYLFK

-556 TAFDV
+556 TAFEV
-561 LITLENKHPII
+561 LISLKNQHPII
-572 NILLEYRK
+572 DILLEYRK

-593 KYIFNDG
+593 KYIFDDG

-606 NQAQSSTGRL
+606 NQVQTSTGRL

-621 NMQNISIRDKV
+621 NMQNISIRDKE
-632 QREVRKIFIPSKPH
+632 QRKVRKIFIPSKPH

-670 LIKAFQQNHDIHRE
+670 LIKAFQQKHDIHRE

-692 PLTEVTSEQRQKAK
+692 PLAEVTNEQRQNAK

-718 FGLAQQLGIKVEDAK
+718 FGLSQQIGIKVEDAK

-747 IYINTIINF
+747 SYINNIIDF
-756 CEKNEYVQTIFN
+756 CEKNGYVQTIFN
-768 RRREVTEINNKNK
+768 RRREVMEITNKNK
-781 LIQNFGKRI
+781 VIQNFGKRI

-795 IQGSGADI
+795 IQGSAADI

-808 NKIYQEIKKQN
+808 NKIYEEIKNQN

-837 KTKINDVIAKITNI
+837 DNKVNDIITKITKI
-851 MSNITNLKVPLL
+851 MSNVTKLKVPLSI
-863 VNTSIG
+863 NTSIG
-869 NNWFELK
+869 DNWFELK

>member
-47 RYLKSNNYN
+47 KYLKSNNYA
-56 SIFVAFDASRKT
+56 SVFVAFDAGRKT
-68 FRHEILGTYKGKRS
+68 FRHETLATYKGKRS
-82 ETPIE
+82 ETPVE
-87 LIEQFKLVKTFLDL
+87 LIEQFNLVKIFLDL
-101 AQIPWGQL
+101 AQIPWGQIN
-109 TNYEADDIIGSIVKN
+109 NYEADDIIGSIVKN
-124 KIATNYQID
+124 KIASNYQID
-133 IMSSDKDLLQLLDT
+133 IMSSDKDLLQLLDN

-161 KIITVS
+161 KVITIS
-167 TFEAEYQLLPYQV
+167 TFQSEYELLPYQV
-180 TDLKGLMGDNSDNL
+180 TDLKGLMGDSSDNL

-199 IGQKTATSLLQE
+199 IGQKTAISLLKE
-211 YKTLEN
+211 YDTLEN
-217 IIANV
+217 IIENV
-222 EKLKPTSISKLIK
+222 EQLKPNVSKLIK
-235 ANANNGI
+235 LNFNNGI

-248 QLDLNTPITGNLE
+248 QLNLNTPITGNLE
-261 TFNYNIEHLSND
+261 TFNYNVENLNNEK
-273 QLQDFYKK
+273 LQDFYKQ
-281 YNMNSLLTQDVKP
+281 YNMNSLLTQDTNP
-294 KISKTNKSNIEVV
+294 KTNKNSTSHVQIINK
-307 TEWKQEW
+307 WSQEW
-314 NCATNY
+314 NCDSNY
-320 LWLEIFGENY
+320 LWLEIFGDNY
-330 NRDNV
+330 NRDN
-335 IALAI
+335 IIGFGI
-340 KNEKGIFYINSA
+340 KNEKGTFYINKI
-352 NASNCSNFKNFLANE
+352 NAINCSNFQHFLQNK

-379 IIAGLRLNLTI
+379 IIAGLRLKLII
-390 NGIIFDHMLAAYL
+390 NNIIFDHMLAAYL

-410 LPETIVTILNI
+410 LPENIAVMLNV
-421 NTKDNLSADDFY
+421 NVKDNLSADDFY

-442 DNEKEI
+442 NDEKEI

-456 NFLNDSYLTLIKKL
+456 NFLTDSHLILIKKL
-470 KDTNNWNLYQE
+470 KDTNNWNLYKE
-481 IELPT
+481 IELPA

-493 EHNGVNVDQNQLR
+493 ECNGVNIDQKKLK
-506 LLTDKTLLKIQD
+506 LLTNKTLLKIQD

-533 NSPKQVSEYLFK
+533 NSPKQISEYLFK

-556 TAFDV
+556 TAFEV
-561 LITLENKHPII
+561 LISLKNQHPII
-572 NILLEYRK
+572 DILLEYRK

-593 KYIFNDG
+593 KYIFDDG

-606 NQAQSSTGRL
+606 NQVQTSTGRL

-621 NMQNISIRDKV
+621 NMQNISIRDKE

-670 LIKAFQQNHDIHRE
+670 LIKAFQQKHDIHRE

-692 PLTEVTSEQRQKAK
+692 PLAEVTNEQRQNAK

-718 FGLAQQLGIKVEDAK
+718 FGLSQQIGIKVEDAK

-747 IYINTIINF
+747 SYINNIIDF
-756 CEKNEYVQTIFN
+756 CEKNGYVQTIFN
-768 RRREVTEINNKNK
+768 RRREVMEITNKNK
-781 LIQNFGKRI
+781 VIQNFGKRI

-795 IQGSGADI
+795 IQGSAADI

-808 NKIYQEIKKQN
+808 NKIYEEIKKQN

-837 KTKINDVIAKITNI
+837 DNKVNDVITKITKI
-851 MSNITNLKVPLL
+851 MSNFTKLKVPLL
-863 VNTSIG
+863 INTSIG
-869 NNWFELK
+869 DNWFELK

>member
-47 RYLKSNNYN
+47 KYLKSNNYA
-56 SIFVAFDASRKT
+56 SVFVAFDAGRKT
-68 FRHEILGTYKGKRS
+68 FRHETLATYKGKRS
-82 ETPIE
+82 ETPVE
-87 LIEQFKLVKTFLDL
+87 LIEQFNLVKIFLDL
-101 AQIPWGQL
+101 AQIPWGQIN
-109 TNYEADDIIGSIVKN
+109 NYEADDIIGSIVKN
-124 KIATNYQID
+124 KVASNYQID
-133 IMSSDKDLLQLLDT
+133 IMSSDKDLLQLLDN

-161 KIITVS
+161 KVITIS
-167 TFEAEYQLLPYQV
+167 TFQSEYELLPYQV
-180 TDLKGLMGDNSDNL
+180 TDLKGLMGDSSDNL

-199 IGQKTATSLLQE
+199 IGQKTAISLLKE
-211 YKTLEN
+211 YDTLEN
-217 IIANV
+217 IIENV
-222 EKLKPTSISKLIK
+222 EQLKPNVSKLIK
-235 ANANNGI
+235 LNFNNGI

-248 QLDLNTPITGNLE
+248 QLNLNTPITGNLE
-261 TFNYNIEHLSND
+261 TFNYNVENLNNEK
-273 QLQDFYKK
+273 LQDFYKQ
-281 YNMNSLLTQDVKP
+281 YNMNSLLTQDTNP
-294 KISKTNKSNIEVV
+294 KTNKNSTSHVQIINK
-307 TEWKQEW
+307 WSQEW
-314 NCATNY
+314 NCDSNY
-320 LWLEIFGENY
+320 LWLEIFGDNY
-330 NRDNV
+330 NCDN
-335 IALAI
+335 IIGFGI
-340 KNEKGIFYINSA
+340 KNKKGTFYINKI
-352 NASNCSNFKNFLANE
+352 NAINCSNFQHFLQNK

-379 IIAGLRLNLTI
+379 IIAGLRLKLII
-390 NGIIFDHMLAAYL
+390 NNIIFDHMLAAYL

-410 LPETIVTILNI
+410 LPENIAVMLNV
-421 NTKDNLSADDFY
+421 NVKDNLSADDFY

-442 DNEKEI
+442 NDEKEI

-456 NFLNDSYLTLIKKL
+456 NFLTDSHLILIKKL

-481 IELPT
+481 IELPA

-493 EHNGVNVDQNQLR
+493 ECNGVNIDQKKLK

-533 NSPKQVSEYLFK
+533 NSPKQISEYLFK

-556 TAFDV
+556 TAFEV
-561 LITLENKHPII
+561 LISLKNQHPII
-572 NILLEYRK
+572 DILLEYRK

-593 KYIFNDG
+593 KYIFDDG

-606 NQAQSSTGRL
+606 NQVQTSTGRL

-621 NMQNISIRDKV
+621 NMQNISIRDKK

-670 LIKAFQQNHDIHRE
+670 LIKAFQQKHDIHRE

-692 PLTEVTSEQRQKAK
+692 PLAEVTNEQRQNAK

-718 FGLAQQLGIKVEDAK
+718 FGLSQQIGIKVEDAK

-747 IYINTIINF
+747 SYINNIIDF
-756 CEKNEYVQTIFN
+756 CEKNRYVQTIFN
-768 RRREVTEINNKNK
+768 RRREVMEITNKNK
-781 LIQNFGKRI
+781 VIQNFGKRI

-795 IQGSGADI
+795 IQGSAADI

-808 NKIYQEIKKQN
+808 NKIYEEIKKQN

-837 KTKINDVIAKITNI
+837 DNKVNDVITKITKI
-851 MSNITNLKVPLL
+851 MSNVTKLKVPLL
-863 VNTSIG
+863 INTSIG
-869 NNWFELK
+869 DNWFELK

>member
-47 RYLKSNNYN
+47 KYLKSNNY
-56 SIFVAFDASRKT
+56 SSVFVAFDAGRKT
-68 FRHEILGTYKGKRS
+68 FRHETLATYKGKRS
-82 ETPIE
+82 ETPVE
-87 LIEQFKLVKTFLDL
+87 LIEQFNLVKIFLNL
-101 AQIPWGQL
+101 AQIPWGQIN
-109 TNYEADDIIGSIVKN
+109 NYEADDIIGSIVKN
-124 KIATNYQID
+124 KVASNYQID
-133 IMSSDKDLLQLLDT
+133 IMSSDKDLLQLLDN

-161 KIITVS
+161 KVITIS
-167 TFEAEYQLLPYQV
+167 TFQSEYELLPYQV
-180 TDLKGLMGDNSDNL
+180 TDLKGLMGDSSDNL

-199 IGQKTATSLLQE
+199 IGQKTAISLLKE
-211 YKTLEN
+211 YDTLEN
-217 IIANV
+217 IIENV
-222 EKLKPTSISKLIK
+222 EQLKPNVSKLIK
-235 ANANNGI
+235 LNFNNGI

-248 QLDLNTPITGNLE
+248 QLNLNTPITGNLE
-261 TFNYNIEHLSND
+261 TFNYNVENLNNEK
-273 QLQDFYKK
+273 LQDFYKQ
-281 YNMNSLLTQDVKP
+281 YNMNSLLTQD
-294 KISKTNKSNIEVV
+294 TNPKSNKNSTSHVQIINK
-307 TEWKQEW
+307 WSQEW
-314 NCATNY
+314 NCDSNY
-320 LWLEIFGENY
+320 LWLEIFGDNY
-330 NRDNV
+330 NRDN
-335 IALAI
+335 IIGFGI
-340 KNEKGIFYINSA
+340 KNKKGTFYINKI
-352 NASNCSNFKNFLANE
+352 NAINCSNFQHFLQNK

-379 IIAGLRLNLTI
+379 IIAGLRLKLII
-390 NGIIFDHMLAAYL
+390 NNIIFDHMLAAYL

-410 LPETIVTILNI
+410 LPENIAVMLNV
-421 NTKDNLSADDFY
+421 NVKDNLSADDFY

-442 DNEKEI
+442 NDEKEI

-456 NFLNDSYLTLIKKL
+456 NFLTDSHLILIKKL

-481 IELPT
+481 IELPA

-493 EHNGVNVDQNQLR
+493 ECNGVNIDQKKLK

-533 NSPKQVSEYLFK
+533 NSPKQISEYLFK

-556 TAFDV
+556 TAFEV
-561 LITLENKHPII
+561 LISLKNQHPII
-572 NILLEYRK
+572 DILLEYRK

-593 KYIFNDG
+593 KYIFDDG

-606 NQAQSSTGRL
+606 NQVQTSTGRL

-621 NMQNISIRDKV
+621 NMQNISIRDKE

-670 LIKAFQQNHDIHRE
+670 LIKAFQQKHDIHRE

-692 PLTEVTSEQRQKAK
+692 PLAEVTNEQRQNAK

-718 FGLAQQLGIKVEDAK
+718 FGLSQQIGIKVEDAK

-747 IYINTIINF
+747 SYINNIIDF
-756 CEKNEYVQTIFN
+756 CEKNGYVQTIFN
-768 RRREVTEINNKNK
+768 RRREVMEITNKNK
-781 LIQNFGKRI
+781 VIQNFGKRI

-795 IQGSGADI
+795 IQGSAADI

-808 NKIYQEIKKQN
+808 NKIYEEIKKQN

-837 KTKINDVIAKITNI
+837 DNKVNDVITKITKI
-851 MSNITNLKVPLL
+851 MSNVTKLKVPLL
-863 VNTSIG
+863 INTSIG
-869 NNWFELK
+869 DNWFELK

>member
-23 QGVNLHSLQGIPT
+23 QGVNLHSLHGIRT

-47 RYLKSNNYN
+47 KYLKSNNYA
-56 SIFVAFDASRKT
+56 SVFVAFDAARKT
-68 FRHEILGTYKGKRS
+68 FRHETLATYKGKRS
-82 ETPIE
+82 ETPVE
-87 LIEQFKLVKTFLDL
+87 LIEQFNLVKIFLDL
-101 AQIPWGQL
+101 AQISWGQIN
-109 TNYEADDIIGSIVKN
+109 NYEADDIIGSIVKN
-124 KIATNYQID
+124 KVASNYQID
-133 IMSSDKDLLQLLDT
+133 IMSSDKDLLQLLDN

-161 KIITVS
+161 KVITIS
-167 TFEAEYQLLPYQV
+167 TFQSEYELLPYQV
-180 TDLKGLMGDNSDNL
+180 TDLKGLMGDSSDNL

-199 IGQKTATSLLQE
+199 IGQKTAISLLKE
-211 YKTLEN
+211 YDTLEN
-217 IIANV
+217 IIENV
-222 EKLKPTSISKLIK
+222 EQLKPNVSKLIK
-235 ANANNGI
+235 LNFNNGI

-248 QLDLNTPITGNLE
+248 QLNLNTPITGNLE
-261 TFNYNIEHLSND
+261 TFNYNVENLNNEK
-273 QLQDFYKK
+273 LQDFYKQ
-281 YNMNSLLTQDVKP
+281 YNMNSLLTQDTNP
-294 KISKTNKSNIEVV
+294 KTNKNSTSHVQIINK
-307 TEWKQEW
+307 WNQEW
-314 NCATNY
+314 NCDSNY
-320 LWLEIFGENY
+320 LWLEIFGDNY
-330 NRDNV
+330 NRDN
-335 IALAI
+335 IIGFGI
-340 KNEKGIFYINSA
+340 KNEKGTFYINKI
-352 NASNCSNFKNFLANE
+352 NAINCPNFQHFLQNK

-379 IIAGLRLNLTI
+379 IIAGLRLKLII
-390 NGIIFDHMLAAYL
+390 NNIIFDHMLAAYL

-410 LPETIVTILNI
+410 LPENIAVMLNV
-421 NTKDNLSADDFY
+421 NVKENLSADDFY
-433 GKGIKKNIP
+433 GKAIKKNIP
-442 DNEKEI
+442 NDEKEI

-456 NFLNDSYLTLIKKL
+456 NFLTDSHLILIKKL

-481 IELPT
+481 IELPA

-493 EHNGVNVDQNQLR
+493 ECNGVNIDQKKLK

-533 NSPKQVSEYLFK
+533 NSPKQISEYLFK

-556 TAFDV
+556 TAFQV
-561 LITLENKHPII
+561 LISLKNQHPII
-572 NILLEYRK
+572 DILLEYRK

-593 KYIFNDG
+593 KYIFDDG

-606 NQAQSSTGRL
+606 NQVQTGTGRL

-621 NMQNISIRDKV
+621 NMQNISIRDKE

-670 LIKAFQQNHDIHRE
+670 LIKAFQQKHDIHRE

-692 PLTEVTSEQRQKAK
+692 PLAEVTNEQRQNAK

-718 FGLAQQLGIKVEDAK
+718 FGLSQQIGIKVEDAK

-747 IYINTIINF
+747 SYINNIIDF
-756 CEKNEYVQTIFN
+756 CEKNGYVQTIFN
-768 RRREVTEINNKNK
+768 RRREVMEITNKNK
-781 LIQNFGKRI
+781 VIQNFGKRI

-795 IQGSGADI
+795 IQGSAADI

-808 NKIYQEIKKQN
+808 NKIYEEIKKQN

-837 KTKINDVIAKITNI
+837 DNKVNDVITKITKI
-851 MSNITNLKVPLL
+851 MSNVTKLKVPLL
-863 VNTSIG
+863 INTSIG

>member
-47 RYLKSNNYN
+47 KYLKSNNYH
-56 SIFVAFDASRKT
+56 SVFVAFDAGRKT
-68 FRHEILGTYKGKRS
+68 FRHQILETYKGKRS

-87 LIEQFKLVKTFLDL
+87 LIEQFKLVKIFLQL
-101 AQIPWGQL
+101 AGISWGQIP
-109 TNYEADDIIGSIVKN
+109 NYEADDIIGSIVKN
-124 KIATNYQID
+124 KVATNYQID
-133 IMSSDKDLLQLLDT
+133 IMSSDKDLLQLLDN

-161 KIITVS
+161 KIITKS
-167 TFEAEYQLLPYQV
+167 TFEMEYQLLPYQV

-199 IGQKTATSLLQE
+199 IGQKTAISLLKE
-211 YKTLEN
+211 YNTLEN

-222 EKLKPTSISKLIK
+222 EKLKPSISKLIK

-261 TFNYNIEHLSND
+261 NFNYDIENFNNEA
-273 QLQDFYKK
+273 LQNFYQQ
-281 YNMNSLLTQDVKP
+281 YNMNSLLIADFKS
-294 KISKTNKSNIEVV
+294 KINKTNKSIIKVI

-320 LWLEIFGENY
+320 LWLEVFAENY
-330 NRDNV
+330 NKSK
-335 IALAI
+335 IIGFAI
-340 KNEKGIFYINSA
+340 KNEKGIFYINSTSA
-352 NASNCSNFKNFLANE
+352 TNCSDFKFFLANE

-390 NGIIFDHMLAAYL
+390 NGIVFDHMLAAYL

-410 LPETIVTILNI
+410 LPEKIAAILNL
-421 NTKDNLSADDFY
+421 NSTDNLSSDNFY

-442 DNEKEI
+442 DNETTI
-448 AIFLEKKL
+448 AVFLEKKI
-456 NFLNDSYLTLIKKL
+456 NFLSDSHFILIKKL

-493 EHNGVNVDQNQLR
+493 ENNGVNIDQQQLH
-506 LLTDKTLLKIQD
+506 LLNKKTLSKIQE

-527 NSNLNP
+527 NTDLNP
-533 NSPKQVSEYLFK
+533 NSPKQISDYLFK

-556 TAFDV
+556 TAFEV
-561 LITLENKHPII
+561 LISLENKHPII

-606 NQAQSSTGRL
+606 NQTQTSTGRL

-621 NMQNISIRDKV
+621 NMQNISIRDKT
-632 QREVRKIFIPSKPH
+632 QREVRKIFIPSKTH
-646 TKILSCD
+646 TKIVSCD

-670 LIKAFQQNHDIHRE
+670 LIKAFQENHDIHRE

-692 PLTEVTSEQRQKAK
+692 PLTAVTSEQRQKAK

-718 FGLAQQLGIKVEDAK
+718 FGLAQQLKIKVEDAK
-733 IFINKYFSVFPKIK
+733 IFIDKYFSVFPKIK
-747 IYINTIINF
+747 TYINKIIDF
-756 CEKNEYVQTIFN
+756 CEKNGYVQTIFN
-768 RRREVTEINNKNK
+768 RRREVTEINNNNK
-781 LIQNFGKRI
+781 VIQNFGKRI

-795 IQGSGADI
+795 IQGSAADI

-808 NKIYQEIKKQN
+808 NKIFQEIKKQN
-819 IDAILIA
+819 INAILIA

-837 KTKINDVIAKITNI
+837 ETNVNDVIAKITNI
-851 MSNITNLKVPLL
+851 MSNITKLKVPLL
-863 VNTSIG
+863 VNTSVG

>member
-36 NAVYAFIRMLT
+36 NAVYAFIRMLIK
-47 RYLKSNNYN
+47 YLKSNNYA
-56 SIFVAFDASRKT
+56 SVLVAFDAGRKT
-68 FRHEILGTYKGKRS
+68 FRHETLATYKGKRS
-82 ETPIE
+82 ETPVE
-87 LIEQFKLVKTFLDL
+87 LIEQLNLVKIFLDL
-101 AQIPWGQL
+101 AQIPWGQIN
-109 TNYEADDIIGSIVKN
+109 NYEADDIIGSIVKN
-124 KIATNYQID
+124 KVASNYQID
-133 IMSSDKDLLQLLDT
+133 IMSSDKDLLQLLDN

-161 KIITVS
+161 KVITIS
-167 TFEAEYQLLPYQV
+167 TFQSEYELLPYQV
-180 TDLKGLMGDNSDNL
+180 TDLKGLMGDSSDNL

-199 IGQKTATSLLQE
+199 IGQKTAISLLKE
-211 YKTLEN
+211 YDTLEN
-217 IIANV
+217 IIENV
-222 EKLKPTSISKLIK
+222 EQLKPNVSKLIK
-235 ANANNGI
+235 LNFNNGI

-248 QLDLNTPITGNLE
+248 QLNLNTPITGNLE
-261 TFNYNIEHLSND
+261 TFNYNVENLNNEK
-273 QLQDFYKK
+273 LQDFYKQ
-281 YNMNSLLTQDVKP
+281 YNMNSLLTQDTNP
-294 KISKTNKSNIEVV
+294 KTNKNSTSHVQIINK
-307 TEWKQEW
+307 WNQEW
-314 NCATNY
+314 NCDSNY
-320 LWLEIFGENY
+320 LWLEIFGDNY
-330 NRDNV
+330 NRDN
-335 IALAI
+335 IIGFGI
-340 KNEKGIFYINSA
+340 KNEKGTFYINKI
-352 NASNCSNFKNFLANE
+352 NAINCPNFQHFLQNK

-379 IIAGLRLNLTI
+379 IIAGLRLKLII
-390 NGIIFDHMLAAYL
+390 NNIIFDHMLAAYL

-410 LPETIVTILNI
+410 LPENIAVMLNV
-421 NTKDNLSADDFY
+421 NVKDNLSADDFY

-442 DNEKEI
+442 NDEKEI

-456 NFLNDSYLTLIKKL
+456 NFLTDSHLILIKKL

-481 IELPT
+481 IELPA

-493 EHNGVNVDQNQLR
+493 ECNGVNIDQKKLK

-533 NSPKQVSEYLFK
+533 NAPKQISEYLFK

-556 TAFDV
+556 TAFEV
-561 LITLENKHPII
+561 LISLKNQHPII
-572 NILLEYRK
+572 DILLEYRK

-593 KYIFNDG
+593 KYIFDDG

-606 NQAQSSTGRL
+606 NQVQTSTGRL

-621 NMQNISIRDKV
+621 NMQNISIRDKE

-653 YSQIELR
+653 YSQIELI

-670 LIKAFQQNHDIHRE
+670 LIKAFQQKHDIHRE

-692 PLTEVTSEQRQKAK
+692 PLAEVTNEQRQNAK

-718 FGLAQQLGIKVEDAK
+718 FGLSQQIGIKVEDAK

-747 IYINTIINF
+747 SYINNIIDF
-756 CEKNEYVQTIFN
+756 CEKNGYVQTIFN
-768 RRREVTEINNKNK
+768 RRREVMEITNKNK
-781 LIQNFGKRI
+781 VIQNFGKRI

-795 IQGSGADI
+795 IQGSAADI

-808 NKIYQEIKKQN
+808 NKIYEEIKKQN

-837 KTKINDVIAKITNI
+837 DHKVNDVITKITKI
-851 MSNITNLKVPLL
+851 MSNVTKLKVPLL
-863 VNTSIG
+863 INTSIG
-869 NNWFELK
+869 DNWFELK

>member
-47 RYLKSNNYN
+47 KYLKSNNYA
-56 SIFVAFDASRKT
+56 SVFVAFDAGRKT
-68 FRHEILGTYKGKRS
+68 FRHETLATYKGKRS
-82 ETPIE
+82 ETPVE
-87 LIEQFKLVKTFLDL
+87 LIEQFNLVKIFLDL
-101 AQIPWGQL
+101 AQIPWGQIN
-109 TNYEADDIIGSIVKN
+109 NYEADDIIGSIVKN
-124 KIATNYQID
+124 KIASNYQID
-133 IMSSDKDLLQLLDT
+133 IMSSDKDLLQLLDN

-161 KIITVS
+161 KVITIS
-167 TFEAEYQLLPYQV
+167 TFQSEYELLPYQV
-180 TDLKGLMGDNSDNL
+180 TDLKGLMGDSSDNL

-199 IGQKTATSLLQE
+199 IGQKTAISLLKE
-211 YKTLEN
+211 YDTLEN
-217 IIANV
+217 IIENV
-222 EKLKPTSISKLIK
+222 EQLKPNVSKLIK
-235 ANANNGI
+235 LNFNNGI

-248 QLDLNTPITGNLE
+248 QLNLNTPITGNLE
-261 TFNYNIEHLSND
+261 TFNYNVENLNNEK
-273 QLQDFYKK
+273 LQDFYKQ
-281 YNMNSLLTQDVKP
+281 YNMNSLLTQDTNP
-294 KISKTNKSNIEVV
+294 KTNKNSTSHVQIINK
-307 TEWKQEW
+307 WSQEW
-314 NCATNY
+314 NCDSNY
-320 LWLEIFGENY
+320 LWLEIFGDNY
-330 NRDNV
+330 NRDN
-335 IALAI
+335 IIGFGI
-340 KNEKGIFYINSA
+340 KNEKGTFYINKI
-352 NASNCSNFKNFLANE
+352 NAINCSNFQHFLQNK

-379 IIAGLRLNLTI
+379 IIAGLRLKLII
-390 NGIIFDHMLAAYL
+390 NNIIFDHMLAAYL

-410 LPETIVTILNI
+410 LPENIAVMLNV
-421 NTKDNLSADDFY
+421 NVKDNLSADDFY

-442 DNEKEI
+442 NDEKEI

-456 NFLNDSYLTLIKKL
+456 NFLTDSHLILIKKL

-481 IELPT
+481 IELPA

-493 EHNGVNVDQNQLR
+493 ECNGVNIDQKKLK
-506 LLTDKTLLKIQD
+506 LLTNKTLLKIQD

-533 NSPKQVSEYLFK
+533 NSPKQISEYLFK

-556 TAFDV
+556 TAFAV
-561 LITLENKHPII
+561 LISLKNQHPII
-572 NILLEYRK
+572 DILLEYRK

-593 KYIFNDG
+593 KYIFDDG

-606 NQAQSSTGRL
+606 NQVQTSTGRL

-621 NMQNISIRDKV
+621 NMQNISIRDKE

-670 LIKAFQQNHDIHRE
+670 LIKAFQQKHDIHRE

-692 PLTEVTSEQRQKAK
+692 PLAEVTNEQRQNAK

-718 FGLAQQLGIKVEDAK
+718 FGLSQQIGIKVEDAK

-747 IYINTIINF
+747 SYINNIIDF
-756 CEKNEYVQTIFN
+756 CEKNGYVQTIFN
-768 RRREVTEINNKNK
+768 RRREVMEITNKNK
-781 LIQNFGKRI
+781 VIQNFGKRI

-795 IQGSGADI
+795 IQGSAADI

-808 NKIYQEIKKQN
+808 NKIYEEIKKQN

-837 KTKINDVIAKITNI
+837 DNKVNDVITKITKI
-851 MSNITNLKVPLL
+851 MSNVTKLKVPLL
-863 VNTSIG
+863 INTSIG
-869 NNWFELK
+869 DNWFELK

>member
-47 RYLKSNNYN
+47 KYLKSNNYA
-56 SIFVAFDASRKT
+56 SVFVAFDAGRKT
-68 FRHEILGTYKGKRS
+68 FRHETLATYKGKRS
-82 ETPIE
+82 ETPVE
-87 LIEQFKLVKTFLDL
+87 LIEQFNLVKIFLEL
-101 AQIPWGQL
+101 AQIPWGQIN
-109 TNYEADDIIGSIVKN
+109 NYEADDIIGSIVKN
-124 KIATNYQID
+124 KVASNYQID
-133 IMSSDKDLLQLLDT
+133 IMSSDKDLLQLLDN

-161 KIITVS
+161 KVITIS
-167 TFEAEYQLLPYQV
+167 TFQSEYELLPYQV
-180 TDLKGLMGDNSDNL
+180 TDLKGLMGDSSDNL

-199 IGQKTATSLLQE
+199 IGQKTAISLLKE
-211 YKTLEN
+211 YDTLEN
-217 IIANV
+217 IIENV
-222 EKLKPTSISKLIK
+222 EQLKPNVSKLIK
-235 ANANNGI
+235 LNFNNGI

-248 QLDLNTPITGNLE
+248 QLNLNTPITGNLE
-261 TFNYNIEHLSND
+261 TFNYNVENLNNEK
-273 QLQDFYKK
+273 LQDFYKQ
-281 YNMNSLLTQDVKP
+281 YNMNSLLTQDTNP
-294 KISKTNKSNIEVV
+294 KTNKNSTSHVQIINK
-307 TEWKQEW
+307 WSQEW
-314 NCATNY
+314 NCDSNY
-320 LWLEIFGENY
+320 LWLEIFGDNY
-330 NRDNV
+330 NRDN
-335 IALAI
+335 IIGFGI
-340 KNEKGIFYINSA
+340 KNKKGTFYINKI
-352 NASNCSNFKNFLANE
+352 NAINCSNFQHFLQNK

-379 IIAGLRLNLTI
+379 IIAGLRLKLII
-390 NGIIFDHMLAAYL
+390 NNIIFDHMLAAYL

-410 LPETIVTILNI
+410 LPENIAVMLNV
-421 NTKDNLSADDFY
+421 NVKDNLSADDFY

-442 DNEKEI
+442 NDEKEI

-456 NFLNDSYLTLIKKL
+456 NFLTDSHLILIKKL

-481 IELPT
+481 IELPA

-493 EHNGVNVDQNQLR
+493 ECNGVNIDQKKLK

-533 NSPKQVSEYLFK
+533 NSPKQISEYLFK

-556 TAFDV
+556 TAFEV
-561 LITLENKHPII
+561 LISLKNQHPII
-572 NILLEYRK
+572 DILLEYRK

-593 KYIFNDG
+593 KYIFDDG

-606 NQAQSSTGRL
+606 NQVQTSTGRL

-621 NMQNISIRDKV
+621 NMQNISIRDKE

-670 LIKAFQQNHDIHRE
+670 LIKAFQQKHDIHRE

-692 PLTEVTSEQRQKAK
+692 PLAEVTNEQRQNAK

-718 FGLAQQLGIKVEDAK
+718 FGLSQQIGIKVEDAK

-747 IYINTIINF
+747 SYINNIIDF
-756 CEKNEYVQTIFN
+756 CEKNGYVQTIFN
-768 RRREVTEINNKNK
+768 RRREVMEITNKNK
-781 LIQNFGKRI
+781 VIQNFGKRI

-795 IQGSGADI
+795 IQGSAADI

-808 NKIYQEIKKQN
+808 NKIYKEIKKQN

-837 KTKINDVIAKITNI
+837 DNKVNDVITKITKI
-851 MSNITNLKVPLL
+851 MSNVTKLKVPLL
-863 VNTSIG
+863 INTSIG
-869 NNWFELK
+869 DNWFELK

>member
-47 RYLKSNNYN
+47 KYLKSNNYA
-56 SIFVAFDASRKT
+56 SVFVAFDAGRKT
-68 FRHEILGTYKGKRS
+68 FRHETLATYKGKRS
-82 ETPIE
+82 ETPVE
-87 LIEQFKLVKTFLDL
+87 LIEQFNLVKIFLDL
-101 AQIPWGQL
+101 AQIPWGQIN
-109 TNYEADDIIGSIVKN
+109 NYEADDIIGSIVKN
-124 KIATNYQID
+124 KIASNYQID
-133 IMSSDKDLLQLLDT
+133 IMSSDKDLLQLLDN

-161 KIITVS
+161 KVITIS
-167 TFEAEYQLLPYQV
+167 TFQSEYELLPYQV
-180 TDLKGLMGDNSDNL
+180 TDLKGLMGDSSDNL

-199 IGQKTATSLLQE
+199 IGQKTAISLLKE
-211 YKTLEN
+211 YDTLEN
-217 IIANV
+217 IIENV
-222 EKLKPTSISKLIK
+222 EQLKPNVSKLIK
-235 ANANNGI
+235 LNFNNGI

-248 QLDLNTPITGNLE
+248 QLNLNTPITGNLE
-261 TFNYNIEHLSND
+261 TFNYNVENLNNEK
-273 QLQDFYKK
+273 LQDFYKQ
-281 YNMNSLLTQDVKP
+281 YNMNSLLTQDTNP
-294 KISKTNKSNIEVV
+294 KTNKNSTSHVQIINK
-307 TEWKQEW
+307 WSQEW
-314 NCATNY
+314 NCDSNY
-320 LWLEIFGENY
+320 LWLEIFGDNY
-330 NRDNV
+330 NRDN
-335 IALAI
+335 IIGFGI
-340 KNEKGIFYINSA
+340 KNEKGTFYINKI
-352 NASNCSNFKNFLANE
+352 NAINCSNFQHFLQNK

-379 IIAGLRLNLTI
+379 IIGGLRLKLII
-390 NGIIFDHMLAAYL
+390 NNIIFDHMLAAYL
-403 LYANEKI
+403 LYANQKI
-410 LPETIVTILNI
+410 LPENIAVMLNV
-421 NTKDNLSADDFY
+421 NVKDNLSADDFY

-442 DNEKEI
+442 NDEKEI

-456 NFLNDSYLTLIKKL
+456 NFLTDSHLILIKKL
-470 KDTNNWNLYQE
+470 KDTNNWNLYKE
-481 IELPT
+481 IELPA

-493 EHNGVNVDQNQLR
+493 ECNGVNIDQKKLK
-506 LLTDKTLLKIQD
+506 LLTNKTLLKIQD

-533 NSPKQVSEYLFK
+533 NSPKQISEYLFK

-556 TAFDV
+556 TAFEV
-561 LITLENKHPII
+561 LISLKNQHPII
-572 NILLEYRK
+572 DILLEYRK

-593 KYIFNDG
+593 KYIFDDG

-606 NQAQSSTGRL
+606 NQVQTSTGRL

-621 NMQNISIRDKV
+621 NMQNISIRDKE

-670 LIKAFQQNHDIHRE
+670 LIKAFQQKHDIHRE

-692 PLTEVTSEQRQKAK
+692 PLAEVTNEQRQNAK

-718 FGLAQQLGIKVEDAK
+718 FGLSQQIGIKVEDAK

-747 IYINTIINF
+747 SYINNIIDF
-756 CEKNEYVQTIFN
+756 CEKNGYVQTIFN
-768 RRREVTEINNKNK
+768 RRREVMEITNKNK
-781 LIQNFGKRI
+781 VIQNFGKRI

-795 IQGSGADI
+795 IQGSAADI

-808 NKIYQEIKKQN
+808 NKIYEEIKKQN

-837 KTKINDVIAKITNI
+837 DNKVNDVITKITKI
-851 MSNITNLKVPLL
+851 MSNFTKLKVPLL
-863 VNTSIG
+863 INTSIG
-869 NNWFELK
+869 DNWFELK

>member
-47 RYLKSNNYN
+47 KYLKSNNYA
-56 SIFVAFDASRKT
+56 SVFVAFDAGRKT
-68 FRHEILGTYKGKRS
+68 FRHETLATYKGKRS
-82 ETPIE
+82 ETPVE
-87 LIEQFKLVKTFLDL
+87 LIEQFNLVKNFLNL
-101 AQIPWGQL
+101 AQIPWGQIN
-109 TNYEADDIIGSIVKN
+109 NYEADDIIGSIVKN
-124 KIATNYQID
+124 KIASNYQID
-133 IMSSDKDLLQLLDT
+133 IMSSDKDLLQLLDN

-161 KIITVS
+161 KVITIS
-167 TFEAEYQLLPYQV
+167 TFQSEYELLPYQV
-180 TDLKGLMGDNSDNL
+180 TDLKGLMGDSSDNL

-199 IGQKTATSLLQE
+199 IGQKTAISLLKE
-211 YKTLEN
+211 YDTLEN
-217 IIANV
+217 IIENV
-222 EKLKPTSISKLIK
+222 EQLKPNVSKLIK
-235 ANANNGI
+235 LNFNNGI

-248 QLDLNTPITGNLE
+248 QLNLNTPITGNLE
-261 TFNYNIEHLSND
+261 TFNYNVENLNNEK
-273 QLQDFYKK
+273 LQDFYKQ
-281 YNMNSLLTQDVKP
+281 YNMNSLLTQDTNP
-294 KISKTNKSNIEVV
+294 KTNKNSTSHVQIINK
-307 TEWKQEW
+307 WSQEW
-314 NCATNY
+314 NCDSNY
-320 LWLEIFGENY
+320 LWLEIFGDNY
-330 NRDNV
+330 NRDN
-335 IALAI
+335 IIGFGI
-340 KNEKGIFYINSA
+340 KNEKGTFYINKI
-352 NASNCSNFKNFLANE
+352 NAINCSNFQHFLQNK

-379 IIAGLRLNLTI
+379 IIAGLRLKLII
-390 NGIIFDHMLAAYL
+390 NNIIFDHMLAAYL

-410 LPETIVTILNI
+410 LPENIAVMLNV
-421 NTKDNLSADDFY
+421 NVKDNLSADDFY

-442 DNEKEI
+442 NDEKEI

-456 NFLNDSYLTLIKKL
+456 NFLTDSHLILIKKL

-481 IELPT
+481 IELPA

-493 EHNGVNVDQNQLR
+493 ECNGVNIDQKKLK
-506 LLTDKTLLKIQD
+506 LLTNKTLLKIQD

-533 NSPKQVSEYLFK
+533 NSPKQISEYLFK

-556 TAFDV
+556 TAFEV
-561 LITLENKHPII
+561 LISLKNQHPII
-572 NILLEYRK
+572 DILLEYRK

-593 KYIFNDG
+593 KYIFDDG

-606 NQAQSSTGRL
+606 NQVQTSTGRL

-621 NMQNISIRDKV
+621 NMQNISIRDKE

-670 LIKAFQQNHDIHRE
+670 LIKAFQQKHDIHRE

-692 PLTEVTSEQRQKAK
+692 PLAEVTNEQRQNAK

-718 FGLAQQLGIKVEDAK
+718 FGLSQQIGIKVEDAK

-747 IYINTIINF
+747 SYINNIIDF
-756 CEKNEYVQTIFN
+756 CEKNGYVQTIFN
-768 RRREVTEINNKNK
+768 RRREVMEITNKNK
-781 LIQNFGKRI
+781 VIQNFGKRI

-795 IQGSGADI
+795 IQGSAADI

-808 NKIYQEIKKQN
+808 NKIYEEIKKQN

-837 KTKINDVIAKITNI
+837 DNKVNDVITKITKI
-851 MSNITNLKVPLL
+851 MSNVTKLKVPLL
-863 VNTSIG
+863 INTSIG
-869 NNWFELK
+869 DNWFELK

>member
-47 RYLKSNNYN
+47 KYLKSNNYA
-56 SIFVAFDASRKT
+56 SVFVAFDAGRKT
-68 FRHEILGTYKGKRS
+68 FRHETLATYKGKRS
-82 ETPIE
+82 ETPVE
-87 LIEQFKLVKTFLDL
+87 LIEQFNLVKIFLDL
-101 AQIPWGQL
+101 AQIPWGQIN
-109 TNYEADDIIGSIVKN
+109 NYEADDIIGSIVK
-124 KIATNYQID
+124 KKVASNYQID
-133 IMSSDKDLLQLLDT
+133 IMSSDKDLLQLLDN

-161 KIITVS
+161 KVITIS
-167 TFEAEYQLLPYQV
+167 TFQSEYELLPYQV
-180 TDLKGLMGDNSDNL
+180 TDLKGLMGDSSDNL

-199 IGQKTATSLLQE
+199 IGQKTAISLLKK
-211 YKTLEN
+211 YNTLEN
-217 IIANV
+217 IIENV
-222 EKLKPTSISKLIK
+222 EQLKPNVSKLIK
-235 ANANNGI
+235 LNFNNGI

-248 QLDLNTPITGNLE
+248 QLNLNTPITGNLE
-261 TFNYNIEHLSND
+261 TFNYNIENLNNEK
-273 QLQDFYKK
+273 LQDFYKQ
-281 YNMNSLLTQDVKP
+281 YNMNSLLIQDTNP
-294 KISKTNKSNIEVV
+294 KINKNSTSHIQIINQ
-307 TEWKQEW
+307 WSQEW
-314 NCATNY
+314 NCDSNY
-320 LWLEIFGENY
+320 LWLEIFGDNY
-330 NRDNV
+330 NRHN
-335 IALAI
+335 IIGFGI
-340 KNEKGIFYINSA
+340 KNEKGTFYINKI
-352 NASNCSNFKNFLANE
+352 NAINCSNFQHFLQNK

-379 IIAGLRLNLTI
+379 IIAGLRLNLII
-390 NGIIFDHMLAAYL
+390 NNIIFDHMLAAYL

-410 LPETIVTILNI
+410 LPENIAVILNV
-421 NTKDNLSADDFY
+421 NVKDNLSADDFY

-442 DNEKEI
+442 NDEKEI

-456 NFLNDSYLTLIKKL
+456 NFLTDSHLILIKKL
-470 KDTNNWNLYQE
+470 KDTNNWSLYQE
-481 IELPT
+481 IELPA
-486 AFVLVNM
+486 AFVLINM
-493 EHNGVNVDQNQLR
+493 ERNGVNIDQKKLK

-533 NSPKQVSEYLFK
+533 NSPKQISEYLFK

-556 TAFDV
+556 TAFEV
-561 LITLENKHPII
+561 LISLENQHPII

-593 KYIFNDG
+593 KYIFDDG

-606 NQAQSSTGRL
+606 NQVQTSTGRL

-621 NMQNISIRDKV
+621 NMQNISIRDKE

-660 ILAHISEDEN
+660 ILAHISADEN

-692 PLTEVTSEQRQKAK
+692 PLAEVNNEQRQNAK

-718 FGLAQQLGIKVEDAK
+718 FGLSQQIGIKVEDAK

-747 IYINTIINF
+747 NYINNIIDF
-756 CEKNEYVQTIFN
+756 CEKNGYVQTIFN
-768 RRREVTEINNKNK
+768 RRREVMEITNKNK
-781 LIQNFGKRI
+781 VIQNFGKRI

-795 IQGSGADI
+795 IQGSAADI

-808 NKIYQEIKKQN
+808 NKIYEEIKKQN

-837 KTKINDVIAKITNI
+837 DNKVNDVITKITKI
-851 MSNITNLKVPLL
+851 MSNVTKLKVPLL

-869 NNWFELK
+869 DNWFELK

>member
-16 AYYATAY
+16 AYYATSY

-47 RYLKSNNYN
+47 KYLKSNNYA
-56 SIFVAFDASRKT
+56 SVFVAFDAGRKT
-68 FRHEILGTYKGKRS
+68 FRHETLATYKGKRS
-82 ETPIE
+82 ETPVE
-87 LIEQFKLVKTFLDL
+87 LIEQFNLVKIFLDL
-101 AQIPWGQL
+101 TQIPWGQI
-109 TNYEADDIIGSIVKN
+109 NNFEADDIIASIVKN
-124 KIATNYQID
+124 KVANNYQID
-133 IMSSDKDLLQLLDT
+133 IMSSDKDLLQLLDN

-161 KIITVS
+161 KVITIS
-167 TFEAEYQLLPYQV
+167 TFQSEYKLLPYQV
-180 TDLKGLMGDNSDNL
+180 TDLKGLMGDSSDNL

-199 IGQKTATSLLQE
+199 IGQKTAISLLKE
-211 YKTLEN
+211 YDTLEN
-217 IIANV
+217 IIENV
-222 EKLKPTSISKLIK
+222 EQLKPNISKLIK
-235 ANANNGI
+235 LNFNNGI

-248 QLDLNTPITGNLE
+248 QLNLNTPVTGNLE
-261 TFNYNIEHLSND
+261 TFNYNVENLNNEK
-273 QLQDFYKK
+273 LQDFYKQ
-281 YNMNSLLTQDVKP
+281 YNMNSLLIQDTNP
-294 KISKTNKSNIEVV
+294 KINKNRTSHVQIINK
-307 TEWKQEW
+307 WSQEW
-314 NCATNY
+314 NCDSNY
-320 LWLEIFGENY
+320 LWLEIFGDNY
-330 NRDNV
+330 NRDN
-335 IALAI
+335 IIGFGI
-340 KNEKGIFYINSA
+340 KNEKGTFYINKI
-352 NASNCSNFKNFLANE
+352 NAINCSNFQHFLQNK

-379 IIAGLRLNLTI
+379 VIAGLRLNLII
-390 NGIIFDHMLAAYL
+390 NNIIFDHMLAAYL
-403 LYANEKI
+403 IYANEKI
-410 LPETIVTILNI
+410 LPENIAVMLNV
-421 NTKDNLSADDFY
+421 NVKDNLSADDFY

-442 DNEKEI
+442 NDEKEI

-456 NFLNDSYLTLIKKL
+456 NFLTDSHLILIKKL

-481 IELPT
+481 IELPA

-493 EHNGVNVDQNQLR
+493 ECNGVNIDQKKLK

-533 NSPKQVSEYLFK
+533 NSPKQISEYLFK

-556 TAFDV
+556 TAFEV
-561 LITLENKHPII
+561 LISLENQHPII

-593 KYIFNDG
+593 KYIFDDG

-606 NQAQSSTGRL
+606 NQVQTSTGRL

-621 NMQNISIRDKV
+621 NMQNISIRDKE

-670 LIKAFQQNHDIHRE
+670 LIKAFQQKHDIHRE

-692 PLTEVTSEQRQKAK
+692 PLAEVTNEQRQNAK
-706 AINFG
+706 AINFS

-718 FGLAQQLGIKVEDAK
+718 FGLSQQIGIKVEDAK

-747 IYINTIINF
+747 SYINNIIDF
-756 CEKNEYVQTIFN
+756 CEKNGYVQTIFN
-768 RRREVTEINNKNK
+768 RRREVMEITNKNK
-781 LIQNFGKRI
+781 VIQNFGKRI

-795 IQGSGADI
+795 IQGSAADI

-808 NKIYQEIKKQN
+808 NKIYEEIKKQN

-837 KTKINDVIAKITNI
+837 DNKVNDVITKITKI
-851 MSNITNLKVPLL
+851 MSNVTKLKVPLL
-863 VNTSIG
+863 INTSIG
-869 NNWFELK
+869 DNWFELK

>member
-47 RYLKSNNYN
+47 KYLKSNNYA
-56 SIFVAFDASRKT
+56 SVFVAFDAGRKT
-68 FRHEILGTYKGKRS
+68 FRHETLVTYKGKRS
-82 ETPIE
+82 ETPVE
-87 LIEQFKLVKTFLDL
+87 LIEQFNLVKIFLDL
-101 AQIPWGQL
+101 AQIPWGQIN
-109 TNYEADDIIGSIVKN
+109 NYEADDIIGSIVKN
-124 KIATNYQID
+124 KIASNYQID
-133 IMSSDKDLLQLLDT
+133 IMSSDKDLLQLLDN

-161 KIITVS
+161 KVITIS
-167 TFEAEYQLLPYQV
+167 TFQSEYELLPYQV
-180 TDLKGLMGDNSDNL
+180 TDLKGLMGDSSDNL

-199 IGQKTATSLLQE
+199 IGQKTAISLLKE
-211 YKTLEN
+211 YDTLEN
-217 IIANV
+217 IIENV
-222 EKLKPTSISKLIK
+222 EQLKPNVSKLIK
-235 ANANNGI
+235 LNFNNGI

-248 QLDLNTPITGNLE
+248 QLNLNTPITGNLE
-261 TFNYNIEHLSND
+261 TFNYNVENLNNEK
-273 QLQDFYKK
+273 LQDFYKQ
-281 YNMNSLLTQDVKP
+281 YNMNSLLTQDTNP
-294 KISKTNKSNIEVV
+294 KTNKNSTSHVQIINK
-307 TEWKQEW
+307 WSQEW
-314 NCATNY
+314 NCDSNY
-320 LWLEIFGENY
+320 LWLEIFGDNY
-330 NRDNV
+330 NRDNI
-335 IALAI
+335 IAFGI
-340 KNEKGIFYINSA
+340 KNEKGTFYINKI
-352 NASNCSNFKNFLANE
+352 NAINCSNFQHFLQNK

-379 IIAGLRLNLTI
+379 IIAGLRLKLII
-390 NGIIFDHMLAAYL
+390 NNIIFDHMLAAYL

-410 LPETIVTILNI
+410 LPENIAVMLNV
-421 NTKDNLSADDFY
+421 NVKDNLSADDFY

-442 DNEKEI
+442 NDEKEI

-456 NFLNDSYLTLIKKL
+456 NFLTDSHLILIKKL

-481 IELPT
+481 IELPA

-493 EHNGVNVDQNQLR
+493 ECNGVNIDQKKLK
-506 LLTDKTLLKIQD
+506 LLTNKTLLKIQD

-533 NSPKQVSEYLFK
+533 NSPKQISEYLFK

-556 TAFDV
+556 TAFEV
-561 LITLENKHPII
+561 LISLKNQHPII
-572 NILLEYRK
+572 DILLEYRK

-593 KYIFNDG
+593 KYIFDDG

-606 NQAQSSTGRL
+606 NQVQTSTGRL

-621 NMQNISIRDKV
+621 NMQNISIRDKE

-670 LIKAFQQNHDIHRE
+670 LIKAFQQKYDIHRE

-692 PLTEVTSEQRQKAK
+692 PLAEVTNEQRQNAK

-718 FGLAQQLGIKVEDAK
+718 FGLSQQIGIKVEDAK

-747 IYINTIINF
+747 SYINNIIDF
-756 CEKNEYVQTIFN
+756 CEKNGYVQTIFN
-768 RRREVTEINNKNK
+768 RRREVMEITNKNK
-781 LIQNFGKRI
+781 VIQNFGKRI

-795 IQGSGADI
+795 IQGSAADI

-808 NKIYQEIKKQN
+808 NKIYEEIKKQN

-837 KTKINDVIAKITNI
+837 DNKVNDVITKITKI
-851 MSNITNLKVPLL
+851 MSNVTKLKVPLL
-863 VNTSIG
+863 INTSIG
-869 NNWFELK
+869 DNWFELK

>member
-47 RYLKSNNYN
+47 KYLKSNNYA
-56 SIFVAFDASRKT
+56 SVFVAFDAGRKT
-68 FRHEILGTYKGKRS
+68 FRHETLATYKGKRS
-82 ETPIE
+82 ETPVE
-87 LIEQFKLVKTFLDL
+87 LIEQFNLVKIFLDL
-101 AQIPWGQL
+101 AQIPWGQIN
-109 TNYEADDIIGSIVKN
+109 NYEADDIIGSIVKN
-124 KIATNYQID
+124 KVASNYQID
-133 IMSSDKDLLQLLDT
+133 IMSSDKDLLQLLDN

-161 KIITVS
+161 KVITIS
-167 TFEAEYQLLPYQV
+167 TFQSEYELLPYQV
-180 TDLKGLMGDNSDNL
+180 TDLKGLMGDSSDNL

-199 IGQKTATSLLQE
+199 IGQKTAISLLKE
-211 YKTLEN
+211 YDTLEN
-217 IIANV
+217 IIENV
-222 EKLKPTSISKLIK
+222 EQLKPNVSKLIK
-235 ANANNGI
+235 LNFNNGI

-248 QLDLNTPITGNLE
+248 QLNLNTPITGNLE
-261 TFNYNIEHLSND
+261 TFNYNVENLNNEK
-273 QLQDFYKK
+273 LQDFYKQ
-281 YNMNSLLTQDVKP
+281 YNMNSLLTQDTNP
-294 KISKTNKSNIEVV
+294 KTNKNSTSHVQIINK
-307 TEWKQEW
+307 WNQEW
-314 NCATNY
+314 NCDSNY
-320 LWLEIFGENY
+320 LWLEIFGDNY
-330 NRDNV
+330 NRDN
-335 IALAI
+335 IIGFSI
-340 KNEKGIFYINSA
+340 KNEKGTFYINKI
-352 NASNCSNFKNFLANE
+352 NAINCPNFQHFLQNK

-379 IIAGLRLNLTI
+379 IIAGLRLKLII
-390 NGIIFDHMLAAYL
+390 NNIIFDHMLAAYL

-410 LPETIVTILNI
+410 LPENIAVMLNV
-421 NTKDNLSADDFY
+421 NVKDNLSADDFY

-442 DNEKEI
+442 NDEKEI

-456 NFLNDSYLTLIKKL
+456 NFLTDSHLILIKKL

-481 IELPT
+481 IELPA

-493 EHNGVNVDQNQLR
+493 ECNGVNIDQKKLK

-533 NSPKQVSEYLFK
+533 NSPKQISEYLFK

-556 TAFDV
+556 TAFEV
-561 LITLENKHPII
+561 LISLKNQHPII
-572 NILLEYRK
+572 DILLEYRK

-593 KYIFNDG
+593 KYIFDDG

-606 NQAQSSTGRL
+606 NQVQTSTGRL
-616 SSLDP
+616 SSIDP
-621 NMQNISIRDKV
+621 NMQNISIRDKE

-670 LIKAFQQNHDIHRE
+670 LIKAFQQKHDIHRE

-692 PLTEVTSEQRQKAK
+692 PLAEVTNEQRQNAK

-718 FGLAQQLGIKVEDAK
+718 FGLSQQIGIKVEDAK

-747 IYINTIINF
+747 SYINNIIDF
-756 CEKNEYVQTIFN
+756 CEKNGYVQTIFN
-768 RRREVTEINNKNK
+768 RRREVMEITNKNK
-781 LIQNFGKRI
+781 VIQNFGKRI

-795 IQGSGADI
+795 IQGSTADI

-808 NKIYQEIKKQN
+808 NKIYEEIKKQN

-837 KTKINDVIAKITNI
+837 DNKVNDVITKITKI
-851 MSNITNLKVPLL
+851 MSNVTKLKVPLL
-863 VNTSIG
+863 INTSIG
-869 NNWFELK
+869 DNWFELK

>member
-47 RYLKSNNYN
+47 KYLKSNNYA
-56 SIFVAFDASRKT
+56 SVFVAFDAGRKT
-68 FRHEILGTYKGKRS
+68 FRHETLATYKGKRS
-82 ETPIE
+82 ETPVE
-87 LIEQFKLVKTFLDL
+87 LIEQFNLVKIFLDL
-101 AQIPWGQL
+101 AQIPWGQIN
-109 TNYEADDIIGSIVKN
+109 NYEADDIIGSIVKN
-124 KIATNYQID
+124 KVASNYQID
-133 IMSSDKDLLQLLDT
+133 IMSSDKDLLQLLDN

-161 KIITVS
+161 KVITIS
-167 TFEAEYQLLPYQV
+167 TFQSEYELLPYQV
-180 TDLKGLMGDNSDNL
+180 TDLKGLMGDSSDNL

-199 IGQKTATSLLQE
+199 IGQKTAISLLKE
-211 YKTLEN
+211 YDTLEN
-217 IIANV
+217 IIENV
-222 EKLKPTSISKLIK
+222 EQLKPNVSKLIK
-235 ANANNGI
+235 LNFNNGI

-248 QLDLNTPITGNLE
+248 QLNLNTPITGNLE
-261 TFNYNIEHLSND
+261 TFNYNVENLNNEK
-273 QLQDFYKK
+273 LQDFYKQ
-281 YNMNSLLTQDVKP
+281 YNMNSLLTQDTNP
-294 KISKTNKSNIEVV
+294 KTNKNSTSHVQIINK
-307 TEWKQEW
+307 WNQEW
-314 NCATNY
+314 NCDSNY
-320 LWLEIFGENY
+320 LWLEIFGDNY
-330 NRDNV
+330 NRDN
-335 IALAI
+335 IIGFGI
-340 KNEKGIFYINSA
+340 KNEKGTFYINKI
-352 NASNCSNFKNFLANE
+352 NAINCPNFQHFLQNK

-379 IIAGLRLNLTI
+379 IIAGLRLKLII
-390 NGIIFDHMLAAYL
+390 NNIIFDHMLAAYL

-410 LPETIVTILNI
+410 LPENIAVMLNV
-421 NTKDNLSADDFY
+421 NVKDNLSADDFY

-442 DNEKEI
+442 NDEKEI

-456 NFLNDSYLTLIKKL
+456 NFLTDSHLILIKKL

-481 IELPT
+481 IELPA

-493 EHNGVNVDQNQLR
+493 ECNGVNIDQKKLK

-533 NSPKQVSEYLFK
+533 NSPKQISEYLFK

-556 TAFDV
+556 TAFEV
-561 LITLENKHPII
+561 LISLKNQHPII
-572 NILLEYRK
+572 DILLEYRK

-593 KYIFNDG
+593 KYIFDDG

-606 NQAQSSTGRL
+606 NQVQTSTGRL

-621 NMQNISIRDKV
+621 NMQNISIRDKE

-670 LIKAFQQNHDIHRE
+670 LIKAFQQKHDIHRE

-692 PLTEVTSEQRQKAK
+692 PLAEVTNEQRQNAK

-718 FGLAQQLGIKVEDAK
+718 FGLSQQIGIKVEDAK

-747 IYINTIINF
+747 SYINNIIDF
-756 CEKNEYVQTIFN
+756 CEKNGYVQTIFN
-768 RRREVTEINNKNK
+768 RRREVMEITNKNK
-781 LIQNFGKRI
+781 VIQNFGKRI

-795 IQGSGADI
+795 IQGSAADI

-808 NKIYQEIKKQN
+808 NKIYEEIKKQN

-837 KTKINDVIAKITNI
+837 DNKVNDVITKITKI
-851 MSNITNLKVPLL
+851 MSNVTKLKVPLL
-863 VNTSIG
+863 INTSIG
-869 NNWFELK
+869 DNWFELK

>member
-47 RYLKSNNYN
+47 KYLKSNNYA
-56 SIFVAFDASRKT
+56 SVFVAFDAGRKT
-68 FRHEILGTYKGKRS
+68 FRHETLATYKGKRS
-82 ETPIE
+82 ETPVE
-87 LIEQFKLVKTFLDL
+87 LIEQFNLVKIFLDL
-101 AQIPWGQL
+101 AQIPWGQIN
-109 TNYEADDIIGSIVKN
+109 NYEADDIIGSIVKN
-124 KIATNYQID
+124 KIASNYQID
-133 IMSSDKDLLQLLDT
+133 IMSSDKDLLQLLDN

-161 KIITVS
+161 KVITIS
-167 TFEAEYQLLPYQV
+167 TFQSEYELLPYQV
-180 TDLKGLMGDNSDNL
+180 TDLKGLMGDSSDNL

-199 IGQKTATSLLQE
+199 IGQKTAISLLKE
-211 YKTLEN
+211 YDTLEN
-217 IIANV
+217 IIENV
-222 EKLKPTSISKLIK
+222 EQLKPNVSKLIK
-235 ANANNGI
+235 LNFNNGI

-248 QLDLNTPITGNLE
+248 QLNLNTPITGNLE
-261 TFNYNIEHLSND
+261 TFNYNVENLNNEK
-273 QLQDFYKK
+273 LQDFYKQ
-281 YNMNSLLTQDVKP
+281 YNMNSLLTQDTNP
-294 KISKTNKSNIEVV
+294 KTNKNSTSHVQIINK
-307 TEWKQEW
+307 WNQEW
-314 NCATNY
+314 NCDSNY
-320 LWLEIFGENY
+320 LWLEIFGDNY
-330 NRDNV
+330 NRDN
-335 IALAI
+335 IIGFGI
-340 KNEKGIFYINSA
+340 KNEQGTFYINKI
-352 NASNCSNFKNFLANE
+352 NAINCPNFQHFLQNK

-379 IIAGLRLNLTI
+379 IIAGLRLKLII
-390 NGIIFDHMLAAYL
+390 NNIIFDHMLAAYL

-410 LPETIVTILNI
+410 LPENIAVMLNV
-421 NTKDNLSADDFY
+421 NVKDNLSADDFY

-442 DNEKEI
+442 NDEKEI

-456 NFLNDSYLTLIKKL
+456 NFLTDSHLILIKKL

-481 IELPT
+481 IELPA

-493 EHNGVNVDQNQLR
+493 ECNGVNIDQKKLK

-533 NSPKQVSEYLFK
+533 NSPKQISEYLFK

-556 TAFDV
+556 TVFEV
-561 LITLENKHPII
+561 LISLKNQHPII
-572 NILLEYRK
+572 DILLEYRK

-593 KYIFNDG
+593 KYIFDDG

-606 NQAQSSTGRL
+606 NQVQTSTGRL

-621 NMQNISIRDKV
+621 NMQNISIRDKE

-670 LIKAFQQNHDIHRE
+670 LIKAFQQKHDIHRE

-692 PLTEVTSEQRQKAK
+692 PLAEVTNEQRQNAK

-718 FGLAQQLGIKVEDAK
+718 FGLSQQIGIKVEDAK

-747 IYINTIINF
+747 SYINNIIDF
-756 CEKNEYVQTIFN
+756 CEKNGYVQTIFN
-768 RRREVTEINNKNK
+768 RRREVMEITNKNK
-781 LIQNFGKRI
+781 VIQNFGKRI

-795 IQGSGADI
+795 IQGSAADI

-808 NKIYQEIKKQN
+808 NKIYEEIKKQN

-837 KTKINDVIAKITNI
+837 DNKVNDVITKITKI
-851 MSNITNLKVPLL
+851 MSNVTKLKVPLL
-863 VNTSIG
+863 INTSIG
-869 NNWFELK
+869 DNWFELK

>member
-47 RYLKSNNYN
+47 KYLKSNNYN
-56 SIFVAFDASRKT
+56 SVFVAFDASRKT
-68 FRHEILGTYKGKRS
+68 FRHQILATYKGKRS
-82 ETPIE
+82 ETPSE
-87 LIEQFKLVKTFLDL
+87 LIGQFKLVKTFLEL
-101 AQIPWGQL
+101 AQIPWGQII
-109 TNYEADDIIGSIVKN
+109 NYEADDIIASIVKN

-161 KIITVS
+161 KIITTS

-199 IGQKTATSLLQE
+199 IGQKTAISLLKE
-211 YKTLEN
+211 YNTLEN

-222 EKLKPTSISKLIK
+222 EKLKPSISKLIK
-235 ANANNGI
+235 ANVNNGI

-248 QLDLNTPITGNLE
+248 QLDVNIPITGNLE
-261 TFNYNIEHLSND
+261 TFNYNIENLNNE
-273 QLQDFYKK
+273 QLQNFYKQ
-281 YNMNSLLTQDVKP
+281 YNMNSLLIQDVKP
-294 KISKTNKSNIEVV
+294 KISNTNKSNIQII
-307 TEWKQEW
+307 TAWKQEW
-314 NCATNY
+314 NCAINY
-320 LWLEIFGENY
+320 LWLEVFGENY

-335 IALAI
+335 IGLAI

-352 NASNCSNFKNFLANE
+352 NAINCSNFKYFLANE

-379 IIAGLRLNLTI
+379 IIAGLRLNLKI

-410 LPETIVTILNI
+410 LPENIAVILNL
-421 NTKDNLSADDFY
+421 NMKDNLSADDFY

-442 DNEKEI
+442 DNEEEI
-448 AIFLEKKL
+448 AIFLEKKI
-456 NFLNDSYLTLIKKL
+456 NFLTDSHLILIKKL
-470 KDTNNWNLYQE
+470 KETNNWNLYQK

-493 EHNGVNVDQNQLR
+493 ENNGVNIDQKQLR

-533 NSPKQVSEYLFK
+533 NSPKQISDYLFK
-545 ELKLPNYKKGS
+545 DLKLPNYKKGS
-556 TAFDV
+556 TAFEV
-561 LITLENKHPII
+561 LITLKNQHPII

-606 NQAQSSTGRL
+606 NQVTTSTGRL

-621 NMQNISIRDKV
+621 NMQNISIRDKA

-670 LIKAFQQNHDIHRE
+670 LIKGFQQKHDIHRE

-718 FGLAQQLGIKVEDAK
+718 FGLAQQLGISVEDAK
-733 IFINKYFSVFPKIK
+733 IFIDKYFSVFPKIK
-747 IYINTIINF
+747 IYINTIIDF
-756 CEKNEYVQTIFN
+756 CEKNGYVQTIFN
-768 RRREVTEINNKNK
+768 RRREVTEINNNNK
-781 LIQNFGKRI
+781 IIQNFGKRI

-795 IQGSGADI
+795 IQGSAADI

-819 IDAILIA
+819 IDAILTA

-837 KTKINDVIAKITNI
+837 ETKVNDVIVKITNI
-851 MSNITNLKVPLL
+851 MSNITKLKVPLL